1 MTNKKLKL
9 AAMSVALTACVAAQP
24 MAAHAVE
31 GPDSVEDNAAP
42 QAEPAPVEGKTAEGE
57 VEGKEGKEGKQEE
70 FVPPVNEEAKKDD
83 QAPAFGPG
91 TKTDDIII
99 DYKPAEKPEEPGKSG
114 EDGETDGSD
123 GSGETD
129 ETENPDGTYVKGDV
143 IDNSKKDEATGK
155 DGKIGEATKEETP
168 DSSSSTTVVDP
179 DAEVK
184 KGDPVVGKDEDGN
197 PTITTPTETTGT
209 QTTTTTGTGK
219 ADSKTTIPDTEK
231 GDKIDLNKELKNKDG
246 KVEEPTWETKVEDKL
261 GDYTVKEVKD
271 TEGDPN
277 SKTLTLK
284 KTSDSETKEMSAEDV
299 AKLLD
304 VPKDG
309 VEKTTDDEGK
319 TTYILKKE
327 ETSTDENGNTVT
339 RVTYYKITDNTVET
353 TTETTLVLKVE
364 KGTVDV
370 DNKNLNTEIKLPSI
384 TAKNTDETKTDVI
397 EISSEKLGKML
408 DDKNYNKDTGEYVY
422 TETVDGKEYT
432 YKVKKTENTKP
443 LTPAQLADRLGD
455 DFTADD
461 NGVYYK
467 GEKLNFDQME
477 AVRKTLSYTVAVTEV
492 TKNEGQVEGGQ
503 ESIKSA
509 EETAKLEAIKA
520 ALTDAAKKTGINVD
534 SEDFKNQLNTI
545 DPTGK
550 GQLNLS
556 YTDADGNVHTVTL
569 RYDGATVSAPQP
581 GTPDSSKDTETR
593 KDVTDNVITGT
604 AYVTGSNTWTES
616 GSLNG
621 TYVKPGGGELPSL
634 DGWTIASKDPEKGT
648 TTYKKEETVTSPD
661 GTSTKITRTCTI
673 TESSASL
680 SDAEKEEIAWKALQ
694 NKTGKDKATLLQ
706 EGYSID
712 IGSMDF
718 SGIKRVE
725 WTIGTLS
732 ESTKTDTKDLNDK
745 LVIPGGKNWSINEK
759 AGTITVDGETY
770 DKVTKTADGYTCT
783 VEDKNGVKTTY
794 TFTKQAGAPLT
805 PDEIQTALAGQYSVS
820 ADSIRL
826 NADGKTATF
835 TKGDETI
842 TVDYS
847 TLSETLTV
855 RKDVHTSSSV
865 TDIIK
870 DNKDLEEAYDALWKQ
885 IQEIRSKLQP
895 GEELW
900 IGKTKI
906 DSTTKKEDIIKYFTK
921 AISPENMSKDE
932 LIKALQEQERIA
944 KNSTYVANK
953 GSDYEE
959 TKKNY
964 YSGEKT
970 DEFKYFSKAPDGS
983 KIEVYWK
990 STWLLGGYYYYTD
1003 ANGQEVR
1010 VDSNTVHYE
1019 EQRDDIGHLDLAS
1032 GSKLDLLPNE
1042 DGKVDQTDCVLVSKG
1057 LKLEWNYDAG
1067 KLVNGKDNQTVGL
1080 DSKISWDDEGG
1091 EGSGHYEYDRGDSNN
1106 NPDKSAYYKLTGTVA
1121 YDPIKENGNIK
1132 LYQGGFNGRYWV
1144 SAEDQAINA
1153 YLEATGSSKTYRD
1166 LTTKERD
1173 AIVGTYVVKIG
1184 TTDTNSTGESGYQVY
1199 LKTSELTA
1207 YGYMSRDANTCI
1219 NSTYKRQ
1226 NGTWDYVGGYDLMI
1240 SKLTQVSEGKVVGQT
1255 ESTIKTITAPLS
1267 IRSSQDFANRLLEL
1281 NKQTT
1286 THKTG
1291 ESATAY
1297 GENTSGGFNGA
1308 YTQDKSETVEGS
1320 GTGKGHYTTF
1330 TEVLK
1335 KFFTGSG
1342 SKEHDEGKVSYT
1354 YRTTDKVDATPVSK
1368 ETVTT
1373 TDAHVDYNYTSIE
1386 TRTVTVNGEETVIVP
1401 PVTPPVDPDTPDG
1414 PVEDETPDKVVTP
1427 ETPELPAVQ
1436 DATPDDAAPETPVL
1450 PSDAVLPAVQDALP
1464 QTGVNWM
1471 AALGMAFS
1479 GMLLTIAG
1487 AFASLK
1493 YKEKH

>member
-57 VEGKEGKEGKQEE
+57 VEGEEEKQEE
-70 FVPPVNEEAKKDD
+70 FVPPVNDEAKKDD

-99 DYKPAEKPEEPGKSG
+99 DYKPAEKPEEP
-114 EDGETDGSD
+114 
-123 GSGETD
+123 GETD

-197 PTITTPTETTGT
+197 TTITTPTETTGT
-209 QTTTTTGTGK
+209 QTTTTTGTGE
-219 ADSKTTIPDTEK
+219 ADSSTTITDTKK
-231 GDKIDLNKELKNKDG
+231 GEEINLDDELGKD
-246 KVEEPTWETKVEDKL
+246 VRPNWETDKDAKL
-261 GDYTVKEVKD
+261 GDYKVDKVEPAKD
-271 TEGDPN
+271 GN
-277 SKTLTLK
+277 SKELTLK
-284 KTSDSETKEMSAEDV
+284 KTSEPETKEMSAEDV

-304 VPKDG
+304 VPEGG
-309 VEKTTDDEGK
+309 VEKKTDDEGK

-339 RVTYYKITDNTVET
+339 RVTYYKITGNTVET

-370 DNKNLNTEIKLPSI
+370 NNEDLTTEIELPSI

-397 EISSEKLGKML
+397 EISSEKLGEML
-408 DDKNYNKDTGEYVY
+408 QDEYYNNVTGEYVY
-422 TETVDGKEYT
+422 TENVDGKEYT
-432 YKVKKTENTKP
+432 YKVKKTEDSKP
-443 LTPAQLADRLGD
+443 LTNAQLAERLGEG
-455 DFTADD
+455 FTGDD

-467 GEKLNFDQME
+467 GEKLTFDQME
-477 AVRKTLSYTVAVTEV
+477 AVRKTLSYTVEVTEI
-492 TKNEGQVEGGQ
+492 TKTPGQVEGGQ

-520 ALTDAAKKTGINVD
+520 ALTDAARNAGINVETD
-534 SEDFKNQLNTI
+534 DFKNQLNTI

-569 RYDGATVSAPQP
+569 RYNGATVSAPQP

-621 TYVKPGGGELPSL
+621 TYVKPGSGELPSL

-648 TTYKKEETVTSPD
+648 TTYKKEDTVTSPD

-680 SDAEKEEIAWKALQ
+680 SDTEKEEIAWNELQ
-694 NKTGKDKATLLQ
+694 NKTGKDKATLIQ

-725 WTIGTLS
+725 WTIDELS
-732 ESTKTDTKDLNDK
+732 ESTKTDAKDLNDK
-745 LVIPGGKNWSINEK
+745 LVIPGGKNWSIDEK
-759 AGTITVDGETY
+759 AGTITVDGKTY
-770 DKVTKTADGYTCT
+770 DKVTKTNDGYTCT

-805 PDEIQTALAGQYSVS
+805 PEEIQTALAGQYSVS

-870 DNKDLEEAYDALWKQ
+870 DNKDLEKAYDELWKQ
-885 IQEIRSKLQP
+885 IQEIQSKLLP

-900 IGKTKI
+900 IGNLEVTDKTEK
-906 DSTTKKEDIIKYFTK
+906 TDIIKYFTT

-970 DEFKYFSKAPDGS
+970 DGFKSFSKAPDGS

-990 STWLLGGYYYYTD
+990 STWWGGYYYYTD

-1010 VDSNTVHYE
+1010 VHSNTVHYE

-1032 GSKLDLLPNE
+1032 GSKLDLLPDK
-1042 DGKVDQTDCVLVSKG
+1042 DGNVDQTDCVLVSKN
-1057 LKLEWNYDAG
+1057 LEWNYDAG
-1067 KLVNGKDNQTVGL
+1067 NLVNGKGNQPVGL

-1091 EGSGHYEYDRGDSNN
+1091 KGNGHYEYDRGNPNN
-1106 NPDKSAYYKLTGTVA
+1106 CPDKSAYYKLTGTVA

-1132 LYQGGFNGRYWV
+1132 LYQGGFDDYWYWV

-1153 YLEATGSSKTYRD
+1153 YLKATGSNKTAAS
-1166 LTTKERD
+1166 LTKKERD

-1184 TTDTNSTGESGYQVY
+1184 TTGTNSTGESGYQVY

-1207 YGYMSRDANTCI
+1207 YGYMTRDANTCI

-1226 NGTWDYVGGYDLMI
+1226 DGTWGYVGGYDLMI
-1240 SKLTQVSEGKVVGQT
+1240 SKLTQVSEGKDG
-1255 ESTIKTITAPLS
+1255 IHH
-1267 IRSSQDFANRLLEL
+1267 QDHHRPA
-1281 NKQTT
+1281 
-1286 THKTG
+1286 
-1291 ESATAY
+1291 
-1297 GENTSGGFNGA
+1297 
-1308 YTQDKSETVEGS
+1308 
-1320 GTGKGHYTTF
+1320 
-1330 TEVLK
+1330 
-1335 KFFTGSG
+1335 
-1342 SKEHDEGKVSYT
+1342 EH
-1354 YRTTDKVDATPVSK
+1354 P
-1368 ETVTT
+1368 
-1373 TDAHVDYNYTSIE
+1373 
-1386 TRTVTVNGEETVIVP
+1386 
-1401 PVTPPVDPDTPDG
+1401 
-1414 PVEDETPDKVVTP
+1414 
-1427 ETPELPAVQ
+1427 
-1436 DATPDDAAPETPVL
+1436 
-1450 PSDAVLPAVQDALP
+1450 
-1464 QTGVNWM
+1464 
-1471 AALGMAFS
+1471 
-1479 GMLLTIAG
+1479 
-1487 AFASLK
+1487 
-1493 YKEKH
+1493 

>member
-1 MTNKKLKL
+1 M
-9 AAMSVALTACVAAQP
+9 
-24 MAAHAVE
+24 
-31 GPDSVEDNAAP
+31 
-42 QAEPAPVEGKTAEGE
+42 
-57 VEGKEGKEGKQEE
+57 
-70 FVPPVNEEAKKDD
+70 NEEAKSEE

-91 TKTDDIII
+91 TKTDDITI
-99 DYKPAEKPEEPGKSG
+99 DYKPAAKPGEPGKSG
-114 EDGETDGSD
+114 EDGEADGSE

-155 DGKIGEATKEETP
+155 DGKIGTATKEETP

-197 PTITTPTETTGT
+197 TTITTPTETTGT
-209 QTTTTTGTGK
+209 ETTTTTGTGK
-219 ADSKTTIPDTEK
+219 ADSSTTITDTKK
-231 GDKIDLNKELKNKDG
+231 GEEIDLNKELGEVRPDWKTDKDA
-246 KVEEPTWETKVEDKL
+246 TL
-261 GDYTVKEVKD
+261 GDYTVKEVEPSED
-271 TEGDPN
+271 GN
-277 SKTLTLK
+277 SKELTLK
-284 KTSDSETKEMSAEDV
+284 KTSPTEEKEMAAEDI

-304 VPKDG
+304 VPEGG
-309 VEKTTDDEGK
+309 VEKKTDNEGN
-319 TTYILKKE
+319 TTYTLKKE

-339 RVTYYKITDNTVET
+339 RTTYYEITGNSVKTR
-353 TTETTLVLKVE
+353 TETTLVLKVE

-370 DNKNLNTEIKLPSI
+370 DDKDLTTKVELPSI

-397 EISSEKLGKML
+397 EISSEKLGEML
-408 DDKNYNKDTGEYVY
+408 KDEYYNNVTGEYVY
-422 TETVDGKEYT
+422 TENVDGKEYT

-443 LTPAQLADRLGD
+443 LTHAQLADRLGEG
-455 DFTADD
+455 FTGDD

-467 GEKLNFDQME
+467 GEKLNLDQME
-477 AVRKTLSYTVAVTEV
+477 AVRKTLSYTVEVTEV
-492 TKNEGQVEGGQ
+492 TKTPGQVEGGQ

-581 GTPDSSKDTETR
+581 GSSDPSKDTETR

-621 TYVKPGGGELPSL
+621 TYVKPGSGELPSF

-680 SDAEKEEIAWKALQ
+680 SDAEKEEIAWAELLNQHPEYKNKDELKA
-694 NKTGKDKATLLQ
+694 A
-706 EGYSID
+706 GYNINIS
-712 IGSMDF
+712 SMDF

-725 WTIGTLS
+725 WTIDELS
-732 ESTKTDTKDLNDK
+732 ESTKTDAKDLNDK
-745 LVIPGGKNWSINEK
+745 LVIPGGKNWSIDEK
-759 AGTITVDGETY
+759 ARTITVDGKTY
-770 DKVTKTADGYTCT
+770 DNVTKTNDGYTCT

-870 DNKDLEEAYDALWKQ
+870 DNKDLEKAYDELWKQ
-885 IQEIRSKLQP
+885 IQEIQSKLQP

-906 DSTTKKEDIIKYFTK
+906 DSTTQKEDIIKYFTK

-944 KNSTYVANK
+944 KSSTYVANK

-990 STWLLGGYYYYTD
+990 STWWGGYYYYTD
-1003 ANGQEVR
+1003 ATGQEVR
-1010 VDSNTVHYE
+1010 VHSNTVHYE

-1032 GSKLDLLPNE
+1032 GSKLDLLPDK
-1042 DGKVDQTDCVLVSKG
+1042 DGKVDQTDCVLVSKD

-1067 KLVNGKDNQTVGL
+1067 NLVNGKGNQTVGL

-1091 EGSGHYEYDRGDSNN
+1091 EGDGHYEYDRGNRNN

-1121 YDPIKENGNIK
+1121 YDPIKENGSIK
-1132 LYQGGFNGRYWV
+1132 LYQGQWGDYWNPGI
-1144 SAEDQAINA
+1144 SAEDEAINA
-1153 YLEATGSSKTYRD
+1153 YLKATGSSKTYRD
-1166 LTTKERD
+1166 LTTKERN

-1184 TTDTNSTGESGYQVY
+1184 TTGTNSTGESGYQVY
-1199 LKTSELTA
+1199 LKSSELTA
-1207 YGYMSRDANTCI
+1207 YGYMTRDANTCI

-1226 NGTWDYVGGYDLMI
+1226 DGTWGYVGGYDLMI
-1240 SKLTQVSEGKVVGQT
+1240 SELTQVREGKVVGQT

-1267 IRSSQDFANRLLEL
+1267 IRSSQDFAKRLLEL

-1286 THKTG
+1286 TTHKTG
-1291 ESATAY
+1291 EGATSY
-1297 GENTSGGFNGA
+1297 GENTSGDFDGT
-1308 YTQDKSETVEGS
+1308 YTQKKSETVEGS

-1335 KFFTGSG
+1335 KIFSGSG
-1342 SKEHDEGKVSYT
+1342 SKEHDEGSVSYT
-1354 YRTTDKVDATPVSK
+1354 HRTTDKVNTTPVSK

-1386 TRTVTVNGEETVIVP
+1386 TRKVTVSGEETVIV
-1401 PVTPPVDPDTPDG
+1401 PPVDPDTPDG
-1414 PVEDETPDKVVTP
+1414 PVEDETPDEVVTP
-1427 ETPELPAVQ
+1427 ETPELPPVQ
-1436 DATPDDAAPETPVL
+1436 DATPDAPVL

>member
-42 QAEPAPVEGKTAEGE
+42 QAEPVAESSTPAPVAEEGE
-57 VEGKEGKEGKQEE
+57 KQEKVGEQEE
-70 FVPPVNEEAKKDD
+70 FTPPVNEEAKKDD

-114 EDGETDGSD
+114 EDGEADGSE

-197 PTITTPTETTGT
+197 TTITTPTETTGT
-209 QTTTTTGTGK
+209 ETTTTTGTGK
-219 ADSKTTIPDTEK
+219 ADSSTTITDTKKGEEINLDDELGKDVRPDWKT
-231 GDKIDLNKELKNKDG
+231 DKDAKLGGYTVDKVEPAKDG
-246 KVEEPTWETKVEDKL
+246 
-261 GDYTVKEVKD
+261 
-271 TEGDPN
+271 N

-284 KTSDSETKEMSAEDV
+284 KTSEPETKEMSAEDV

-304 VPKDG
+304 VPEDG
-309 VEKTTDDEGK
+309 VEKKTDDEGN
-319 TTYILKKE
+319 TTYTLKKE

-339 RVTYYKITDNTVET
+339 RTTYYEITGTSVKT
-353 TTETTLVLKVE
+353 RTETTLKLKVE

-370 DNKNLNTEIKLPSI
+370 DDKDLTTKVELPSI

-397 EISSEKLGKML
+397 EISSEKLGEML
-408 DDKNYNKDTGEYVY
+408 KDEYYNNVTGEYVY
-422 TETVDGKEYT
+422 TENVDGKEYT

-443 LTPAQLADRLGD
+443 LTHAQLADRLGEG
-455 DFTADD
+455 FTGDD

-467 GEKLNFDQME
+467 GEKLNLDQME
-477 AVRKTLSYTVAVTEV
+477 AVRKTLSYTVEVTEV
-492 TKNEGQVEGGQ
+492 TKTPGQVEGGQ

-581 GTPDSSKDTETR
+581 GSSDPSKDTETR

-621 TYVKPGGGELPSL
+621 TYVKPGSGELPSF

-680 SDAEKEEIAWKALQ
+680 SDTEKEEIAWAELLNQHPEYKNKDELKA
-694 NKTGKDKATLLQ
+694 A
-706 EGYSID
+706 GYNINIS
-712 IGSMDF
+712 SMDF

-725 WTIGTLS
+725 WTIAELS
-732 ESTKTDTKDLNDK
+732 ESTKTDAKDLNDK
-745 LVIPGGKNWSINEK
+745 LVIPGGKNWSIDEN
-759 AGTITVDGETY
+759 AGTITVDGNIY
-770 DKVTKTADGYTCT
+770 RNVTKTDDGYTCT

-805 PDEIQTALAGQYSVS
+805 PEEIQTALAGQYSVS

-835 TKGDETI
+835 TKGNETI

-870 DNKDLEEAYDALWKQ
+870 DNKDLEKAYDELWKQ
-885 IQEIRSKLQP
+885 IQEIQSKLLP

-959 TKKNY
+959 AKKNY

-970 DEFKYFSKAPDGS
+970 DEFKSFSKAPDGS

-990 STWLLGGYYYYTD
+990 STWLWYGYYYYTD

-1010 VDSNTVHYE
+1010 VDNNTVHSE

-1032 GSKLDLLPNE
+1032 GSKLDLLPDK
-1042 DGKVDQTDCVLVSKG
+1042 DGKVDQTDCVLVSKN

-1067 KLVNGKDNQTVGL
+1067 NLVNGKGNQPVGL

-1091 EGSGHYEYDRGDSNN
+1091 KGDGHYEYDRGNSNN
-1106 NPDKSAYYKLTGTVA
+1106 CPDKSAYYKLTGTVA
-1121 YDPIKENGNIK
+1121 YDPIKENGSIK
-1132 LYQGGFNGRYWV
+1132 LYQGGYDGWYWV

-1153 YLEATGSSKTYRD
+1153 YLEATGSSKTAAS
-1166 LTTKERD
+1166 LTKKERD
-1173 AIVGTYVVKIG
+1173 AIVGTYVVQIG
-1184 TTDTNSTGESGYQVY
+1184 TTGTNSTGESGYQVY
-1199 LKTSELTA
+1199 LKSSELTA
-1207 YGYMSRDANTCI
+1207 YGYMTRDANTCI

-1226 NGTWDYVGGYDLMI
+1226 DGTWGYVGGYDLMI
-1240 SKLTQVSEGKVVGQT
+1240 SELTQVREGKVVGQT

-1267 IRSSQDFANRLLEL
+1267 IRSSQDFAKRLLEL

-1286 THKTG
+1286 TTHKTG
-1291 ESATAY
+1291 EGATAY
-1297 GENTSGGFNGA
+1297 GENTSGDFDGT
-1308 YTQDKSETVEGS
+1308 YTQKKSETVEGS

-1335 KFFTGSG
+1335 KIFSGSG
-1342 SKEHDEGKVSYT
+1342 SKEHDEGSVSYT
-1354 YRTTDKVDATPVSK
+1354 HRTTDKVNTTPVSK

-1401 PVTPPVDPDTPDG
+1401 PVTPPET
-1414 PVEDETPDKVVTP
+1414 PVEDETPDEVVTP
-1427 ETPELPAVQ
+1427 ETPELPPVQ
-1436 DATPDDAAPETPVL
+1436 DATPDAPVL

>member
-1 MTNKKLKL
+1 M
-9 AAMSVALTACVAAQP
+9 
-24 MAAHAVE
+24 
-31 GPDSVEDNAAP
+31 
-42 QAEPAPVEGKTAEGE
+42 
-57 VEGKEGKEGKQEE
+57 
-70 FVPPVNEEAKKDD
+70 NEEAKSEE

-91 TKTDDIII
+91 TKTDDITI
-99 DYKPAEKPEEPGKSG
+99 DYKPAAKPEEPG
-114 EDGETDGSD
+114 
-123 GSGETD
+123 ETD
-129 ETENPDGTYVKGDV
+129 EPETPGDTHLKGDV
-143 IDNSKKDEATGK
+143 IDNSKKDEVTGE
-155 DGKIGEATKEETP
+155 DGKIGTATKEETP

-197 PTITTPTETTGT
+197 TTITTPTETTGT
-209 QTTTTTGTGK
+209 ETTTTTGTGK
-219 ADSKTTIPDTEK
+219 ADSSTTITDTKK

-246 KVEEPTWETKVEDKL
+246 EVDKPTWETKTDDKL
-261 GDYTVKEVKD
+261 GDYTVKEVED
-271 TEGDPN
+271 TKGDPN

-284 KTSDSETKEMSAEDV
+284 KTSEPETKKMSAEDV

-304 VPKDG
+304 VPEDG
-309 VEKTTDDEGK
+309 VEKKTDDEGN
-319 TTYILKKE
+319 TTYTLKKE

-339 RVTYYKITDNTVET
+339 RVTYYEITGNSVKTR
-353 TTETTLVLKVE
+353 TETTLVLKVE

-370 DNKNLNTEIKLPSI
+370 DEKDLTTKVELPSI

-397 EISSEKLGKML
+397 EISSEKLGEML
-408 DDKNYNKDTGEYVY
+408 KDEYYNNVTGEYVY

-432 YKVKKTENTKP
+432 YKVKKTEDTNS
-443 LTPAQLADRLGD
+443 LTNDQLANRLGD
-455 DFTADD
+455 GFSVDADGD
-461 NGVYYK
+461 VCYK
-467 GEKLNFDQME
+467 GEKLTFDQMK

-492 TKNEGQVEGGQ
+492 TKTPGQVEGGQ

-581 GTPDSSKDTETR
+581 GSSDPSKDTETR

-621 TYVKPGGGELPSL
+621 TYVKPGSGELPSL

-680 SDAEKEEIAWKALQ
+680 SDTEKEEIAWAELLNQHPEYKNKDELKA
-694 NKTGKDKATLLQ
+694 A
-706 EGYSID
+706 GYNINIS
-712 IGSMDF
+712 SMDF

-725 WTIGTLS
+725 WTIDELS
-732 ESTKTDTKDLNDK
+732 ESTKTDAKDLNDK
-745 LVIPGGKNWSINEK
+745 LVIPGGKNWSIDEK
-759 AGTITVDGETY
+759 AGTITVDGKTY
-770 DKVTKTADGYTCT
+770 DNVTKTNDGYTCT

-805 PDEIQTALAGQYSVS
+805 PEEIQTALAGQYSVS

-870 DNKDLEEAYDALWKQ
+870 DNKDLEKAYDELWKQ

-906 DSTTKKEDIIKYFTK
+906 DSTTQKEDIIKYFTK

-944 KNSTYVANK
+944 KSSTYVANK

-990 STWLLGGYYYYTD
+990 STWWGGYYYYTD
-1003 ANGQEVR
+1003 ATGQEVR
-1010 VDSNTVHYE
+1010 VHSNTVHYE

-1032 GSKLDLLPNE
+1032 GSKLDLLPDK
-1042 DGKVDQTDCVLVSKG
+1042 DGKVDQTDCVLVSKD

-1067 KLVNGKDNQTVGL
+1067 NLVNGKGNQTVGL

-1091 EGSGHYEYDRGDSNN
+1091 EGDGHYEYDRGNRNN

-1121 YDPIKENGNIK
+1121 YDPIKENGSIK
-1132 LYQGGFNGRYWV
+1132 LYQGQWGDYWNPGI
-1144 SAEDQAINA
+1144 SAEDEAINA
-1153 YLEATGSSKTYRD
+1153 YLKATGSSKTYRD
-1166 LTTKERD
+1166 LTTKERN

-1184 TTDTNSTGESGYQVY
+1184 TTGTNSTGESGYQVY

-1226 NGTWDYVGGYDLMI
+1226 DGTWDYVGGYDLMI

-1286 THKTG
+1286 THKTS
-1291 ESATAY
+1291 ESATAS

-1308 YTQDKSETVEGS
+1308 YTQDKNETVTGS

-1335 KFFTGSG
+1335 KLFSG
-1342 SKEHDEGKVSYT
+1342 KSETTYDEGKVSYT
-1354 YRTTDKVDATPVSK
+1354 HRTPDEVITSAVSK
-1368 ETVTT
+1368 TTKTT

-1386 TRTVTVNGEETVIVP
+1386 TRTVAVNGEETVIVP

-1414 PVEDETPDKVVTP
+1414 PVEDETP
-1427 ETPELPAVQ
+1427 ETPELPPVQ

>member
-57 VEGKEGKEGKQEE
+57 VEGEEEKQEE
-70 FVPPVNEEAKKDD
+70 FVPPVNDEAKKDD

-99 DYKPAEKPEEPGKSG
+99 DYKPAEKPDE
-114 EDGETDGSD
+114 
-123 GSGETD
+123 SGETD

-143 IDNSKKDEATGK
+143 IDNSKKDEATGE
-155 DGKIGEATKEETP
+155 DGKIGKATKEETP

-197 PTITTPTETTGT
+197 TTITTPTETTGT
-209 QTTTTTGTGK
+209 QTTTTTGTGEAK
-219 ADSKTTIPDTEK
+219 SETTITDTKKGEEINLDDELGKDVRPDWKT
-231 GDKIDLNKELKNKDG
+231 DKDAKLGGYTVDKVEPAKDG
-246 KVEEPTWETKVEDKL
+246 
-261 GDYTVKEVKD
+261 
-271 TEGDPN
+271 N

-284 KTSDSETKEMSAEDV
+284 KTSEPETKEMSAEDI

-304 VPKDG
+304 VPEGG
-309 VEKTTDDEGK
+309 VEKKEELDEEGNPK
-319 TTYILKKE
+319 TTYTLKKE
-327 ETSTDENGNTVT
+327 EISTDENGNTVT
-339 RVTYYKITDNTVET
+339 RVTYYKITGNTVET

-370 DNKNLNTEIKLPSI
+370 DDKDLTTEIKLPSI

-397 EISSEKLGKML
+397 EISSEKLGEML
-408 DDKNYNKDTGEYVY
+408 KDEYYNNVTGEYVY

-432 YKVKKTENTKP
+432 YKVKKTEDTNS
-443 LTPAQLADRLGD
+443 LTNDQLANRLGD
-455 DFTADD
+455 GFSVDADGD
-461 NGVYYK
+461 VCYK
-467 GEKLNFDQME
+467 GEKLTFDQMK
-477 AVRKTLSYTVAVTEV
+477 AVRKTLSYTVAVTEI
-492 TKNEGQVEGGQ
+492 TKNEGQVEGG
-503 ESIKSA
+503 EGSIKSA

-520 ALTDAAKKTGINVD
+520 ALTDAARNAGINVETD
-534 SEDFKNQLNTI
+534 DFKNQLNTI

-581 GTPDSSKDTETR
+581 GTPDSSKGTETR

-604 AYVTGSNTWTES
+604 AYVNGSNTWTES

-621 TYVKPGGGELPSL
+621 TYVKPGSGELPSL

-648 TTYKKEETVTSPD
+648 TTYKKEDTVTSPD

-680 SDAEKEEIAWKALQ
+680 SDTEKEEIAWNELQ
-694 NKTGKDKATLLQ
+694 NKTGKDKATLIQ

-725 WTIGTLS
+725 WTIDELS
-732 ESTKTDTKDLNDK
+732 ESTKTDAKDLNDK
-745 LVIPGGKNWSINEK
+745 LVIPGGKNWSIDEK
-759 AGTITVDGETY
+759 ARTITVDGKTY
-770 DKVTKTADGYTCT
+770 DKVTKTNDGYTCT

-805 PDEIQTALAGQYSVS
+805 PEEIQTALAGQYSVS

-835 TKGDETI
+835 TKGNETI

-870 DNKDLEEAYDALWKQ
+870 DNKDLEKAYDALWEQ
-885 IQEIRSKLQP
+885 IQEIQSKLQP

-900 IGKTKI
+900 IGNLEVTDKTKK
-906 DSTTKKEDIIKYFTK
+906 TDIIKYFTT
-921 AISPENMSKDE
+921 AISPENMSRDE

-990 STWLLGGYYYYTD
+990 STWWGGYYYYTD

-1010 VDSNTVHYE
+1010 VHSNTVHYE

-1032 GSKLDLLPNE
+1032 GSKLDLLP
-1042 DGKVDQTDCVLVSKG
+1042 DKDDKVDQTDCVLVSKN

-1067 KLVNGKDNQTVGL
+1067 NLVNGKDNQPVGL

-1091 EGSGHYEYDRGDSNN
+1091 EGDGHYEYDRGNPNN
-1106 NPDKSAYYKLTGTVA
+1106 CPDKSAYYKLTGTVA
-1121 YDPIKENGNIK
+1121 YDPIKENGSIK
-1132 LYQGGFNGRYWV
+1132 LYQGGYDGWHWV
-1144 SAEDQAINA
+1144 RAEDQAINA
-1153 YLEATGSSKTYRD
+1153 YLKATGSNKTAANLSK
-1166 LTTKERD
+1166 KERD

-1184 TTDTNSTGESGYQVY
+1184 TTGTNSTGESGYQVY

-1207 YGYMSRDANTCI
+1207 YGYMTRDANTCI

-1226 NGTWDYVGGYDLMI
+1226 DGTWGYVGGYDLMI

-1286 THKTG
+1286 THKTS

-1308 YTQDKSETVEGS
+1308 YTQDKSETVTGS

-1335 KFFTGSG
+1335 KLFSGKGETSYDTGSI
-1342 SKEHDEGKVSYT
+1342 SYT
-1354 YRTTDKVDATPVSK
+1354 YRTTENVDTTALSK
-1368 ETVTT
+1368 ETKNTTTAKATYNFTTVARKNFTVTT
-1373 TDAHVDYNYTSIE
+1373 PADP
-1386 TRTVTVNGEETVIVP
+1386 EEP
-1401 PVTPPVDPDTPDG
+1401 TPPQEEE
-1414 PVEDETPDKVVTP
+1414 VETP
-1427 ETPELPAVQ
+1427 ETPETPQTPELPPVQ
-1436 DATPDDAAPETPVL
+1436 DATPDDDAPETPVL

>member
-1 MTNKKLKL
+1 M
-9 AAMSVALTACVAAQP
+9 
-24 MAAHAVE
+24 
-31 GPDSVEDNAAP
+31 
-42 QAEPAPVEGKTAEGE
+42 
-57 VEGKEGKEGKQEE
+57 
-70 FVPPVNEEAKKDD
+70 NEEAKSEE

-91 TKTDDIII
+91 TKTDDITI
-99 DYKPAEKPEEPGKSG
+99 DYKPAEKPEQPGKSG
-114 EDGETDGSD
+114 EDGEADGSE

-197 PTITTPTETTGT
+197 TTITTPTETTGT
-209 QTTTTTGTGK
+209 ETTTTTGTGK
-219 ADSKTTIPDTEK
+219 ADSSTTITDTKKGEEINLDDELGKDVRPDWKT
-231 GDKIDLNKELKNKDG
+231 DKDAKLGGYTVDKVEPAKDG
-246 KVEEPTWETKVEDKL
+246 
-261 GDYTVKEVKD
+261 
-271 TEGDPN
+271 N

-284 KTSDSETKEMSAEDV
+284 KTSPTEEKEMAAEDI

-304 VPKDG
+304 VPEDG
-309 VEKTTDDEGK
+309 VEKKTDDEGN
-319 TTYILKKE
+319 TTYTLKKE

-339 RVTYYKITDNTVET
+339 RTTYYEITGNTVKT
-353 TTETTLVLKVE
+353 TTETTLKLKVE
-364 KGTVDV
+364 KGTETKKDQ
-370 DNKNLNTEIKLPSI
+370 DLSTEAELPDSI
-384 TAKNTDETKTDVI
+384 TVKNGKSELKVSKDILEKALDNGGTYTDT
-397 EISSEKLGKML
+397 
-408 DDKNYNKDTGEYVY
+408 DKNITY
-422 TETVDGKEYT
+422 TVTKKE
-432 YKVKKTENTKP
+432 ESSTK
-443 LTPAQLADRLGD
+443 LSNEQLAKRLGD
-455 DFTADD
+455 GFTYNAADD
-461 NGVYYK
+461 SISYK
-467 GEKLNFDQME
+467 GEKLTISQND
-477 AVRKTLSYTVAVTEV
+477 VYRKLLSYDVTVTE
-492 TKNEGQVEGGQ
+492 TIKNEGQVEGGQ
-503 ESIKSA
+503 ASIDKA
-509 EETAKLEAIKA
+509 NNDAKLEAIKA

-581 GTPDSSKDTETR
+581 GSSDPSKDTETR
-593 KDVTDNVITGT
+593 EDIKDYTVTGT

-621 TYVKPGGGELPSL
+621 TYVKPGSGELPSL
-634 DGWTIASKDPEKGT
+634 EGWTFDGIDTEKGT

-680 SDAEKEEIAWKALQ
+680 SDAEKEEIAWKELQ

-725 WTIGTLS
+725 WTIDTLS

-745 LVIPGGKNWSINEK
+745 LVIPGGKNWSIDEN
-759 AGTITVDGETY
+759 AGTITVDGNIY
-770 DKVTKTADGYTCT
+770 RNVTKTDDGYTCT

-794 TFTKQAGAPLT
+794 TFTKKAGAPLT
-805 PDEIQTALAGQYSVS
+805 PEEIQTALAGQYSVS

-865 TDIIK
+865 TGIIK
-870 DNKDLEEAYDALWKQ
+870 DDKDLEKAYDELWKQ
-885 IQEIRSKLQP
+885 IQEIQSKLQP
-895 GEELW
+895 GEELR
-900 IGKTKI
+900 IGETKI

-921 AISPENMSKDE
+921 AISPDNMSKDE

-970 DEFKYFSKAPDGS
+970 GEFKYFSKAPDGS

-990 STWLLGGYYYYTD
+990 STWGWNGYYYYTD
-1003 ANGQEVR
+1003 ANGHEVR
-1010 VDSNTVHYE
+1010 VDSNTVHSE

-1032 GSKLDLLPNE
+1032 GSKLDLLPDK
-1042 DGKVDQTDCVLVSKG
+1042 DGKVDQTDCVLVSKN

-1067 KLVNGKDNQTVGL
+1067 NLVNGKDNQTVGL

-1091 EGSGHYEYDRGDSNN
+1091 EGSGHYEYDRGNRNN

-1121 YDPIKENGNIK
+1121 YDPIKENGSIK
-1132 LYQGGFNGRYWV
+1132 LYQGGYDGWHWV

-1153 YLEATGSSKTYRD
+1153 YLKATGSSKTAAS
-1166 LTTKERD
+1166 LTKKERN

-1207 YGYMSRDANTCI
+1207 YGYMTRDANTCI

-1226 NGTWDYVGGYDLMI
+1226 TNSWDYVGGYDLMI
-1240 SKLTQVSEGKVVGQT
+1240 SKLTQVREGKVVGQT

-1267 IRSSQDFANRLLEL
+1267 IRSSQDFAKRLLEL

-1286 THKTG
+1286 TTHKTG
-1291 ESATAY
+1291 EGATAY
-1297 GENTSGGFNGA
+1297 GENTSGGFDGT
-1308 YTQDKSETVEGS
+1308 YTQKKSETVEGS

-1335 KFFTGSG
+1335 KIFSGSG
-1342 SKEHDEGKVSYT
+1342 SKEHDEGSVSYT
-1354 YRTTDKVDATPVSK
+1354 HRTTDKVNTTPVSK

-1373 TDAHVDYNYTSIE
+1373 TDAHVNYNYTSIE
-1386 TRTVTVNGEETVIVP
+1386 TRKVTVSGEETVIV
-1401 PVTPPVDPDTPDG
+1401 PPVDPDTPDG
-1414 PVEDETPDKVVTP
+1414 PVEDETPDEVVTP
-1427 ETPELPAVQ
+1427 ETPELPPVQ
-1436 DATPDDAAPETPVL
+1436 DATPDAPVL
-1450 PSDAVLPAVQDALP
+1450 PSDAVLPAVQDATALP

-1479 GMLLTIAG
+1479 GMLLMVVG
-1487 AFASLK
+1487 AFTSLK

>member
-42 QAEPAPVEGKTAEGE
+42 QAEPVAESSTPAPVAEEGE
-57 VEGKEGKEGKQEE
+57 KQEKVGEQEE
-70 FVPPVNEEAKKDD
+70 FTPPRVNEEAKSEE

-91 TKTDDIII
+91 TKTDDITI
-99 DYKPAEKPEEPGKSG
+99 DYKPAAKPEEPG
-114 EDGETDGSD
+114 
-123 GSGETD
+123 ETD
-129 ETENPDGTYVKGDV
+129 EPETPGDTHLKGDV
-143 IDNSKKDEATGK
+143 IDNSKKNEATGK
-155 DGKIGEATKEETP
+155 DGKIGTATKEETP

-197 PTITTPTETTGT
+197 TTITTPTETTGT
-209 QTTTTTGTGK
+209 ETTTTTGTGK
-219 ADSKTTIPDTEK
+219 ADSSTTITDTKK
-231 GDKIDLNKELKNKDG
+231 GEGIDLNKELGEVRPDWKTDKDA
-246 KVEEPTWETKVEDKL
+246 KL
-261 GDYTVKEVKD
+261 GDYTVDKVE
-271 TEGDPN
+271 N
-277 SKTLTLK
+277 SKDGNSKELTLK
-284 KTSDSETKEMSAEDV
+284 KTSEPETKEMSAEDV

-304 VPKDG
+304 VPEGG
-309 VEKTTDDEGK
+309 VEKKEELDEEGNPK

-339 RVTYYKITDNTVET
+339 RTTYYEITGNTVKT
-353 TTETTLVLKVE
+353 TTETTLKLKVE
-364 KGTVDV
+364 KGTETKKDQ
-370 DNKNLNTEIKLPSI
+370 DLSTEAELPDSI
-384 TAKNTDETKTDVI
+384 TVKNGKSELKVSKDILEKALDNGGTYTDT
-397 EISSEKLGKML
+397 
-408 DDKNYNKDTGEYVY
+408 DKNITY
-422 TETVDGKEYT
+422 TVTKKE
-432 YKVKKTENTKP
+432 ESSTK
-443 LTPAQLADRLGD
+443 LSNEQLAKRLGD
-455 DFTADD
+455 GFTYNAADD
-461 NGVYYK
+461 SISYK
-467 GEKLNFDQME
+467 GEKLTISQND
-477 AVRKTLSYTVAVTEV
+477 VYRKLLSYDVTVTE
-492 TKNEGQVEGGQ
+492 TIKNEGQVEGGQ
-503 ESIKSA
+503 ASIDKA
-509 EETAKLEAIKA
+509 NNDAKLEAIKA

-581 GTPDSSKDTETR
+581 GSSDPSKDTETR
-593 KDVTDNVITGT
+593 EDIKDYTVTGT

-621 TYVKPGGGELPSL
+621 TYVKPGSGELPSL
-634 DGWTIASKDPEKGT
+634 EGWTFDGIDTEKGT

-680 SDAEKEEIAWKALQ
+680 SDAEKEEIAWKELQ

-725 WTIGTLS
+725 WTIDTLS

-745 LVIPGGKNWSINEK
+745 LVIPGGKNWSIDEN
-759 AGTITVDGETY
+759 AGTITVDGNIY
-770 DKVTKTADGYTCT
+770 RNVTKTDDGYTCT

-794 TFTKQAGAPLT
+794 TFTKKAGAPLT
-805 PDEIQTALAGQYSVS
+805 PEEIQTALAGQYSVS

-865 TDIIK
+865 TGIIK
-870 DNKDLEEAYDALWKQ
+870 DDKDLEKAYDELWKQ
-885 IQEIRSKLQP
+885 IQEIQSKLQP
-895 GEELW
+895 GEELR
-900 IGKTKI
+900 IGETKI

-921 AISPENMSKDE
+921 AISPDNMSKDE

-970 DEFKYFSKAPDGS
+970 GEFKYFSKAPDGS

-990 STWLLGGYYYYTD
+990 STWGWNGYYYYTD
-1003 ANGQEVR
+1003 ANGHEVR
-1010 VDSNTVHYE
+1010 VDSNTVHSE

-1032 GSKLDLLPNE
+1032 GSKLDLLPDK
-1042 DGKVDQTDCVLVSKG
+1042 DGKVDQTDCVLVSKN

-1067 KLVNGKDNQTVGL
+1067 NLVNGKDNQTVGL

-1091 EGSGHYEYDRGDSNN
+1091 EGSGHYEYDRGNRNN

-1121 YDPIKENGNIK
+1121 YDPIKENGSIK
-1132 LYQGGFNGRYWV
+1132 LYQGQWGDYWNPGI
-1144 SAEDQAINA
+1144 SAEDEAINA
-1153 YLEATGSSKTYRD
+1153 YLKATGSSKTYRD
-1166 LTTKERD
+1166 LTTKERN

-1184 TTDTNSTGESGYQVY
+1184 TTGTNSTGESGYQVY
-1199 LKTSELTA
+1199 LKSSELTA
-1207 YGYMSRDANTCI
+1207 YGYMTRDANTCI

-1226 NGTWDYVGGYDLMI
+1226 DGTWGYVGGYDLMI
-1240 SKLTQVSEGKVVGQT
+1240 SELTQVREGKVVGQT

-1267 IRSSQDFANRLLEL
+1267 IRSSQDFAKRLLEL

-1286 THKTG
+1286 TTHKTG
-1291 ESATAY
+1291 EGATAY
-1297 GENTSGGFNGA
+1297 GENTSGDFDGT
-1308 YTQDKSETVEGS
+1308 YTQKKSETVEAS
-1320 GTGKGHYTTF
+1320 GTGSGHYTTF

-1335 KFFTGSG
+1335 KIFSGSG
-1342 SKEHDEGKVSYT
+1342 SKEHDEGSVSYT
-1354 YRTTDKVDATPVSK
+1354 HRTTDKVNTTPVSK

-1373 TDAHVDYNYTSIE
+1373 TAAHVDYNYTSIE

-1414 PVEDETPDKVVTP
+1414 PVEDETPDEVVTP
-1427 ETPELPAVQ
+1427 ETPELPPVQ
-1436 DATPDDAAPETPVL
+1436 DATPDAPVL

>member
-1 MTNKKLKL
+1 M
-9 AAMSVALTACVAAQP
+9 
-24 MAAHAVE
+24 
-31 GPDSVEDNAAP
+31 
-42 QAEPAPVEGKTAEGE
+42 
-57 VEGKEGKEGKQEE
+57 
-70 FVPPVNEEAKKDD
+70 NEEAKSEE

-91 TKTDDIII
+91 TKTDDITI
-99 DYKPAEKPEEPGKSG
+99 DYKPAAKPEEPG
-114 EDGETDGSD
+114 
-123 GSGETD
+123 ETD
-129 ETENPDGTYVKGDV
+129 EPETPGDTHLKGDV
-143 IDNSKKDEATGK
+143 IDNSKKNEATGK
-155 DGKIGEATKEETP
+155 DGKIGTATKEETP

-197 PTITTPTETTGT
+197 TTITTPTETTGT
-209 QTTTTTGTGK
+209 ETTTTTGTGK
-219 ADSKTTIPDTEK
+219 ADSSTTITDTKKGEEINLDDELGQDVRPDWKT
-231 GDKIDLNKELKNKDG
+231 NKDAKLG
-246 KVEEPTWETKVEDKL
+246 GYTVDKVEPA
-261 GDYTVKEVKD
+261 KD
-271 TEGDPN
+271 GN

-284 KTSDSETKEMSAEDV
+284 KTSEPETKEMSAEDV

-304 VPKDG
+304 VPEGG
-309 VEKTTDDEGK
+309 VEKKEELDEEGNPK
-319 TTYILKKE
+319 TTYTLKKE
-327 ETSTDENGNTVT
+327 EISTDENGNTVT
-339 RVTYYKITDNTVET
+339 RVTYYKITGNTVKT
-353 TTETTLVLKVE
+353 TTETTLKLKVE
-364 KGTVDV
+364 KGTETKKDQ
-370 DNKNLNTEIKLPSI
+370 DLSTEAELPDSI
-384 TAKNTDETKTDVI
+384 TVKNGKSELKVSKDILEKALDNGGTYTDT
-397 EISSEKLGKML
+397 
-408 DDKNYNKDTGEYVY
+408 DKNITY
-422 TETVDGKEYT
+422 TVTKKE
-432 YKVKKTENTKP
+432 ESSTK
-443 LTPAQLADRLGD
+443 LSNEQLAKRLGD
-455 DFTADD
+455 GFTYNAADD
-461 NGVYYK
+461 SISYK
-467 GEKLNFDQME
+467 GEKLTISQND
-477 AVRKTLSYTVAVTEV
+477 VYRKLLSYDVTVTE
-492 TKNEGQVEGGQ
+492 TIKNEGQVEGGQ
-503 ESIKSA
+503 ASIDKA
-509 EETAKLEAIKA
+509 NNDAKLEAIKA

-569 RYDGATVSAPQP
+569 CYDGATVSAPEP
-581 GTPDSSKDTETR
+581 GSSDPSKNTETR
-593 KDVTDNVITGT
+593 EDIKDYTVTGT

-621 TYVKPGGGELPSL
+621 TYVKPGSGELPSL
-634 DGWTIASKDPEKGT
+634 EGWTFDGIDTEKGT

-680 SDAEKEEIAWKALQ
+680 SDAEKEEIAWKELQ

-725 WTIGTLS
+725 WTIDTLS

-745 LVIPGGKNWSINEK
+745 LVIPGGKNWSIDEN
-759 AGTITVDGETY
+759 AGTITVDGNIY
-770 DKVTKTADGYTCT
+770 RNVTKTDDGYTCT

-794 TFTKQAGAPLT
+794 TFTKKAGAPPT
-805 PDEIQTALAGQYSVS
+805 PEEIQTALAGQYSVS

-865 TDIIK
+865 TGIIK
-870 DNKDLEEAYDALWKQ
+870 DDKDLEKAYDELWKQ
-885 IQEIRSKLQP
+885 IQEIQSKLQP
-895 GEELW
+895 GEELR
-900 IGKTKI
+900 IGETKI

-921 AISPENMSKDE
+921 AISPDNMSKDE

-964 YSGEKT
+964 YSGEKPG
-970 DEFKYFSKAPDGS
+970 EFKYFSKAPDGS

-990 STWLLGGYYYYTD
+990 STWGWNGYYYYTD
-1003 ANGQEVR
+1003 ANGHEVR
-1010 VDSNTVHYE
+1010 VDSNTVHSE

-1032 GSKLDLLPNE
+1032 GSKLDLLPDK
-1042 DGKVDQTDCVLVSKG
+1042 DGKVDQTDCVLVSKN

-1067 KLVNGKDNQTVGL
+1067 NLVNGKDNQTVGL

-1091 EGSGHYEYDRGDSNN
+1091 EGSGHYEYDRGNRNN

-1121 YDPIKENGNIK
+1121 YDPIKENGSIK
-1132 LYQGGFNGRYWV
+1132 LYQGQWGDYWNPGI
-1144 SAEDQAINA
+1144 SAEDEAINA
-1153 YLEATGSSKTYRD
+1153 YLKATGSSKTYRD
-1166 LTTKERD
+1166 LTTKERN

-1184 TTDTNSTGESGYQVY
+1184 TTGTNSTGESGYQVY
-1199 LKTSELTA
+1199 LKSSELTA

-1226 NGTWDYVGGYDLMI
+1226 DGTWGYVGGYDLMI
-1240 SKLTQVSEGKVVGQT
+1240 SELTQVREGKVVGQT

-1267 IRSSQDFANRLLEL
+1267 IRSSQDFAKRLLEL

-1286 THKTG
+1286 TTHKTG
-1291 ESATAY
+1291 EGATAY
-1297 GENTSGGFNGA
+1297 GENTSGDFDGT
-1308 YTQDKSETVEGS
+1308 YTQKKSETVEGS
-1320 GTGKGHYTTF
+1320 GTGSGHYTTF

-1335 KFFTGSG
+1335 KIFSGSG
-1342 SKEHDEGKVSYT
+1342 SKEHDEGSVSYT
-1354 YRTTDKVDATPVSK
+1354 HRTTDKVNTTPVSK

-1373 TDAHVDYNYTSIE
+1373 TDAHVGYNYTSIE
-1386 TRTVTVNGEETVIVP
+1386 TRKVTVNGEETVIVP
-1401 PVTPPVDPDTPDG
+1401 PVTPPET
-1414 PVEDETPDKVVTP
+1414 PVEDETPDEVVTP
-1427 ETPELPAVQ
+1427 ETPELPPVQ
-1436 DATPDDAAPETPVL
+1436 DVTPDDAAPETPDL
-1450 PSDAVLPAVQDALP
+1450 PSDVVLPAVQDALP

>member
-1 MTNKKLKL
+1 MTNKNLKL

-57 VEGKEGKEGKQEE
+57 VEGEEEKQEE
-70 FVPPVNEEAKKDD
+70 FVPPENDEAKKDD

-91 TKTDDIII
+91 TKTDDITI
-99 DYKPAEKPEEPGKSG
+99 DYKPAEKPEEP
-114 EDGETDGSD
+114 
-123 GSGETD
+123 GETD

-143 IDNSKKDEATGK
+143 IDNNKKNEETGK

-197 PTITTPTETTGT
+197 TTITTPTETTGT
-209 QTTTTTGTGK
+209 ETTTTTGTGK
-219 ADSKTTIPDTEK
+219 ADSSTTITDTKKGEEINLDDELGKDVRPDWKT
-231 GDKIDLNKELKNKDG
+231 DKDAKLGGYTVDKVEPAKDG
-246 KVEEPTWETKVEDKL
+246 
-261 GDYTVKEVKD
+261 
-271 TEGDPN
+271 N

-284 KTSDSETKEMSAEDV
+284 KTSPTEEKEMAAEDI

-304 VPKDG
+304 VPEGG
-309 VEKTTDDEGK
+309 VEKKEELDEEGNPK
-319 TTYILKKE
+319 TTYTLKKE
-327 ETSTDENGNTVT
+327 EISTDENGNTVT
-339 RVTYYKITDNTVET
+339 RVTYYKITGNTVET

-370 DNKNLNTEIKLPSI
+370 DDKDLTTEIKLPSI

-397 EISSEKLGKML
+397 EISSEKLGEML
-408 DDKNYNKDTGEYVY
+408 KDEYYNNVTGEYVY

-432 YKVKKTENTKP
+432 YKVKKTEDTNS
-443 LTPAQLADRLGD
+443 LTNDQLANRLGD
-455 DFTADD
+455 GFSVDADGD
-461 NGVYYK
+461 VCYK
-467 GEKLNFDQME
+467 GEKLTFDQMK
-477 AVRKTLSYTVAVTEV
+477 AVRKTLSYTVAVTEI
-492 TKNEGQVEGGQ
+492 TKNEGQVEGG
-503 ESIKSA
+503 EGSIKSA
-509 EETAKLEAIKA
+509 EEAAKLEAIKA
-520 ALTDAAKKTGINVD
+520 ALTDAARNAGINVETD
-534 SEDFKNQLNTI
+534 DFKNQLNTI

-581 GTPDSSKDTETR
+581 GSSDPRKDTETR

-621 TYVKPGGGELPSL
+621 TYVKPGSGELPSL
-634 DGWTIASKDPEKGT
+634 EGWTFDGIDTEKGT
-648 TTYKKEETVTSPD
+648 TIYKKEDTVTLSD
-661 GTSTKITRTCTI
+661 GTITKITRTCTI

-680 SDAEKEEIAWKALQ
+680 SDTEKEEIAWAELLNQHPEYKNKDELKA
-694 NKTGKDKATLLQ
+694 A
-706 EGYSID
+706 GYNINIS
-712 IGSMDF
+712 SMDF

-725 WTIGTLS
+725 WTIAELS
-732 ESTKTDTKDLNDK
+732 ESTKTDAKDLNDK
-745 LVIPGGKNWSINEK
+745 LVIPGGKNWSIDEK
-759 AGTITVDGETY
+759 ARTITVDGKTY
-770 DKVTKTADGYTCT
+770 DKVTKTNDGYTCT

-805 PDEIQTALAGQYSVS
+805 PEEIQTALAGQYSVP

-870 DNKDLEEAYDALWKQ
+870 DNKDLEKAYDELWKQ
-885 IQEIRSKLQP
+885 IQEIQSKLLP

-900 IGKTKI
+900 IGNLEVTDKTEK
-906 DSTTKKEDIIKYFTK
+906 TDIIKYFTT

-944 KNSTYVANK
+944 KSSTYVANK

-970 DEFKYFSKAPDGS
+970 DEFKSFSKAPDGS

-990 STWLLGGYYYYTD
+990 STWWGGYYYYTD

-1010 VDSNTVHYE
+1010 VHSNTVHYE

-1032 GSKLDLLPNE
+1032 GSKLDLLP
-1042 DGKVDQTDCVLVSKG
+1042 DKDDKVDQTDCVLVSKN

-1067 KLVNGKDNQTVGL
+1067 NLVNGKGNQPVGL

-1091 EGSGHYEYDRGDSNN
+1091 EGDGHYEYDRGNPNN
-1106 NPDKSAYYKLTGTVA
+1106 CPDKSAYYKLTGTVA

-1132 LYQGGFNGRYWV
+1132 LYQGQRGDYWTPGI

-1153 YLEATGSSKTYRD
+1153 YLEATGSNKTAAS
-1166 LTTKERD
+1166 LTKKERD

-1184 TTDTNSTGESGYQVY
+1184 TTGTNSTGESGYQVY

-1207 YGYMSRDANTCI
+1207 YGYMTRDANTCI

-1226 NGTWDYVGGYDLMI
+1226 DGTWGYVGGYDLMI

-1286 THKTG
+1286 THKTS

-1297 GENTSGGFNGA
+1297 GENTSGGFDGA
-1308 YTQDKSETVEGS
+1308 YTQDKSETVTGS

-1335 KFFTGSG
+1335 KLFTGSG

-1354 YRTTDKVDATPVSK
+1354 YRTTDKVDTTPVSK

-1386 TRTVTVNGEETVIVP
+1386 TRKVTVSGEETVIV
-1401 PVTPPVDPDTPDG
+1401 PPVDPDTPDG
-1414 PVEDETPDKVVTP
+1414 PVEDETPDEVVTP

-1436 DATPDDAAPETPVL
+1436 DAAPDEVVL
-1450 PSDAVLPAVQDALP
+1450 PAEPELPAVQDATALP

-1479 GMLLTIAG
+1479 GMVLTIAG

>member
-57 VEGKEGKEGKQEE
+57 VEGEEEKQEE
-70 FVPPVNEEAKKDD
+70 FVPPVNEEAKSEE

-99 DYKPAEKPEEPGKSG
+99 DYKPAAKPEEPGESG
-114 EDGETDGSD
+114 KDGETDGSE

-197 PTITTPTETTGT
+197 TTITTPTETTGT
-209 QTTTTTGTGK
+209 ETTTTTGTGK
-219 ADSKTTIPDTEK
+219 ADSSTTITDTKKGEEINLDDELGKDVRPDWKT
-231 GDKIDLNKELKNKDG
+231 DKDA
-246 KVEEPTWETKVEDKL
+246 KL
-261 GDYTVKEVKD
+261 GDYTVDKVEPAED
-271 TEGDPN
+271 GN
-277 SKTLTLK
+277 SKELTLK
-284 KTSDSETKEMSAEDV
+284 KTSPTEEKEMAAEDI

-304 VPKDG
+304 VPEGG
-309 VEKTTDDEGK
+309 VEKKTDDEGN
-319 TTYILKKE
+319 TTYTLKKE

-339 RVTYYKITDNTVET
+339 RTTYYEITGNSVKT
-353 TTETTLVLKVE
+353 TTETTLKLKVE

-370 DNKNLNTEIKLPSI
+370 DDKDLTTKVELPSI

-397 EISSEKLGKML
+397 EISSEKLGEML
-408 DDKNYNKDTGEYVY
+408 KDEYYNNDTGEYVY
-422 TETVDGKEYT
+422 TENVDGKEYT

-443 LTPAQLADRLGD
+443 LTNAQLADRLGEG
-455 DFTADD
+455 FTGDD

-467 GEKLNFDQME
+467 GEKLNLDQME
-477 AVRKTLSYTVAVTEV
+477 AVRKTLSYTVEVTEV
-492 TKNEGQVEGGQ
+492 TKTPGQVEGGQ

-569 RYDGATVSAPQP
+569 RYNGATVSTDP

-621 TYVKPGGGELPSL
+621 TYVKPGSGELPSL

-680 SDAEKEEIAWKALQ
+680 TDAEKEEIAWKELQ
-694 NKTGKDKATLLQ
+694 NKSGKDKATLLQ

-725 WTIGTLS
+725 WTIDELS
-732 ESTKTDTKDLNDK
+732 ESTKTDAKDLNDK
-745 LVIPGGKNWSINEK
+745 LVIPGGKNWSIDEK
-759 AGTITVDGETY
+759 ARTITVDGKTY
-770 DKVTKTADGYTCT
+770 DNVTKTNDGYTCT

-865 TDIIK
+865 TGIIK
-870 DNKDLEEAYDALWKQ
+870 DDKDLEKAYDELWKQ
-885 IQEIRSKLQP
+885 IQEIQSKLQP
-895 GEELW
+895 GEELR
-900 IGKTKI
+900 IGETKI

-921 AISPENMSKDE
+921 AISPDNMSKDE

-970 DEFKYFSKAPDGS
+970 GEFKYFSKAPDGS

-990 STWLLGGYYYYTD
+990 STWGWNGYYYYTD
-1003 ANGQEVR
+1003 ANGHEVR
-1010 VDSNTVHYE
+1010 VDSNTVHSE
-1019 EQRDDIGHLDLAS
+1019 EQRDDIKHLDLAS
-1032 GSKLDLLPNE
+1032 GSKLDLLPDK
-1042 DGKVDQTDCVLVSKG
+1042 DGKVDQTDCVLVSKD

-1091 EGSGHYEYDRGDSNN
+1091 EGSGHYEYDRGNRNN

-1121 YDPIKENGNIK
+1121 YDPIKENGSIK
-1132 LYQGGFNGRYWV
+1132 LYQGGYDGWYWV

-1153 YLEATGSSKTYRD
+1153 YLEATGSSKTAAS
-1166 LTTKERD
+1166 LTKKERD
-1173 AIVGTYVVKIG
+1173 AIVGTYVVQIG
-1184 TTDTNSTGESGYQVY
+1184 TTGTNSTGESGYQVY
-1199 LKTSELTA
+1199 LKSSELTA
-1207 YGYMSRDANTCI
+1207 YGYMTRDANTCI

-1226 NGTWDYVGGYDLMI
+1226 DGTWGYVGGYDLMI
-1240 SKLTQVSEGKVVGQT
+1240 SELTQVREGKVVGQT

-1267 IRSSQDFANRLLEL
+1267 IRSSQDFAKRLLEL

-1286 THKTG
+1286 TTHKTG
-1291 ESATAY
+1291 EGATAY
-1297 GENTSGGFNGA
+1297 GENTSGDFDGT
-1308 YTQDKSETVEGS
+1308 YTQKKSETVEGS

-1335 KFFTGSG
+1335 KIFSGSG

-1354 YRTTDKVDATPVSK
+1354 YRTTDKVNTTPVSK

-1373 TDAHVDYNYTSIE
+1373 TDAHVGYNYTSIE
-1386 TRTVTVNGEETVIVP
+1386 TRKVTVNGEETVIVP

-1414 PVEDETPDKVVTP
+1414 PVEDETPDEVVTP

-1436 DATPDDAAPETPVL
+1436 DAAPDEVVL
-1450 PSDAVLPAVQDALP
+1450 PAEPELPAVQDATALP

-1479 GMLLTIAG
+1479 GMLLMVVG
-1487 AFASLK
+1487 AFTSLK

>member
-42 QAEPAPVEGKTAEGE
+42 QAEPVAESPTPAPVAEEGE
-57 VEGKEGKEGKQEE
+57 KQEEAGEQEE
-70 FVPPVNEEAKKDD
+70 FVPPVNDEAKKDD

-91 TKTDDIII
+91 TKTDDITI
-99 DYKPAEKPEEPGKSG
+99 DYKPAEKPEEP
-114 EDGETDGSD
+114 
-123 GSGETD
+123 GETD

-197 PTITTPTETTGT
+197 TTITTPTETTGT
-209 QTTTTTGTGK
+209 QTTTTTGTGEAK
-219 ADSKTTIPDTEK
+219 SETTITDTKKGEEINLDDELGKDVRPDWKT
-231 GDKIDLNKELKNKDG
+231 DKDAKLGGYTVDKVEPAKDG
-246 KVEEPTWETKVEDKL
+246 
-261 GDYTVKEVKD
+261 
-271 TEGDPN
+271 N

-284 KTSDSETKEMSAEDV
+284 KTSEPETKEMSAEDV

-304 VPKDG
+304 VPEDG
-309 VEKTTDDEGK
+309 VEKKTDDEGK

-339 RVTYYKITDNTVET
+339 RVTYYKITGNTVET

-370 DNKNLNTEIKLPSI
+370 NNEDLTTEIELPSI

-397 EISSEKLGKML
+397 EISSEKLGEML
-408 DDKNYNKDTGEYVY
+408 QDEYYNNVTGEYVY
-422 TETVDGKEYT
+422 TENVDGKEYT
-432 YKVKKTENTKP
+432 YKVKKTEDSKP
-443 LTPAQLADRLGD
+443 LTNAQLAERLGEG
-455 DFTADD
+455 FTGDD

-467 GEKLNFDQME
+467 GEKLTFDQME
-477 AVRKTLSYTVAVTEV
+477 AVRKTLSYTVEVTEV
-492 TKNEGQVEGGQ
+492 TKTPGQVEGGQ
-503 ESIKSA
+503 ESIESA
-509 EETAKLEAIKA
+509 KETAKLEAIKA
-520 ALTDAAKKTGINVD
+520 ALTDAARNAGINVETD
-534 SEDFKNQLNTI
+534 DFKNQLNTI

-569 RYDGATVSAPQP
+569 RYNGATVSAPQP

-621 TYVKPGGGELPSL
+621 TYVKPGSGELPSL

-648 TTYKKEETVTSPD
+648 TTYKKEDTVTSPD

-680 SDAEKEEIAWKALQ
+680 SDTEKEEIAWNELQ
-694 NKTGKDKATLLQ
+694 NKIGKDKATLIQ

-725 WTIGTLS
+725 WTIDELS
-732 ESTKTDTKDLNDK
+732 ESTKTDAKDLNDK
-745 LVIPGGKNWSINEK
+745 LVIPGGKNWSIDEK
-759 AGTITVDGETY
+759 AGTITVDGKTY
-770 DKVTKTADGYTCT
+770 DKVTKTNDGYTCT

-805 PDEIQTALAGQYSVS
+805 PEEIQTALAGQYSVS

-835 TKGDETI
+835 TKGNETI

-870 DNKDLEEAYDALWKQ
+870 DNKDLEKAYDELWKQ
-885 IQEIRSKLQP
+885 IQEIQSKLLP

-900 IGKTKI
+900 IGNLEVTDKTEK
-906 DSTTKKEDIIKYFTK
+906 TDIIKYFTT

-944 KNSTYVANK
+944 KSSTYVANK

-970 DEFKYFSKAPDGS
+970 DEFKSFSKAPDGS

-990 STWLLGGYYYYTD
+990 STWWGGYYYYTD

-1010 VDSNTVHYE
+1010 VHSNTVHYE

-1032 GSKLDLLPNE
+1032 GSKLDLLPDK
-1042 DGKVDQTDCVLVSKG
+1042 DGNVDQTDCVLVSKN

-1067 KLVNGKDNQTVGL
+1067 NLVNGKGNQPVGL

-1091 EGSGHYEYDRGDSNN
+1091 EGDGHYEYDRGNPNN
-1106 NPDKSAYYKLTGTVA
+1106 CPDKSAYYKLTGTVA

-1132 LYQGGFNGRYWV
+1132 LYQGGFDDYWYWV

-1153 YLEATGSSKTYRD
+1153 YLKATGSNKTAAS
-1166 LTTKERD
+1166 LTKKERD

-1184 TTDTNSTGESGYQVY
+1184 TTGTNSTGESGYQVY

-1207 YGYMSRDANTCI
+1207 YGYMTRDANTCI

-1226 NGTWDYVGGYDLMI
+1226 DGTWGYVGGYDLMI

-1281 NKQTT
+1281 NQQTT
-1286 THKTG
+1286 THKTS
-1291 ESATAY
+1291 ERATAY
-1297 GENTSGGFNGA
+1297 GENTSGGFDGA
-1308 YTQDKSETVEGS
+1308 YTQNKSETVTGS

-1335 KFFTGSG
+1335 KLFSG
-1342 SKEHDEGKVSYT
+1342 KGETTYDEGKVSYT
-1354 YRTTDKVDATPVSK
+1354 YRTTDKVNTTPVSK

-1386 TRTVTVNGEETVIVP
+1386 TRKVTVDGEETVIV
-1401 PVTPPVDPDTPDG
+1401 PPVDPDTPDG
-1414 PVEDETPDKVVTP
+1414 PVEDETPDEVVTP
-1427 ETPELPAVQ
+1427 ETPELPPVQ

>member
-42 QAEPAPVEGKTAEGE
+42 QAEPVVENSTPAPVAEEGE
-57 VEGKEGKEGKQEE
+57 KQEEVGEQEE
-70 FVPPVNEEAKKDD
+70 FVPPVNDEAKKDD

-99 DYKPAEKPEEPGKSG
+99 DYKPAEKPEEPG
-114 EDGETDGSD
+114 
-123 GSGETD
+123 ETD

-143 IDNSKKDEATGK
+143 IDNNKKNEETGK

-197 PTITTPTETTGT
+197 TTITTPTETTGT
-209 QTTTTTGTGK
+209 ETTTTTGTGK
-219 ADSKTTIPDTEK
+219 ADSSTTITDTKKGEEINLDDELGKDVRPDWKT
-231 GDKIDLNKELKNKDG
+231 DKDAKLGGYTVDKVEPAKDG
-246 KVEEPTWETKVEDKL
+246 
-261 GDYTVKEVKD
+261 
-271 TEGDPN
+271 N

-284 KTSDSETKEMSAEDV
+284 KTSPTEEKEMAAEDI

-304 VPKDG
+304 VPEDG
-309 VEKTTDDEGK
+309 VEKKTDDEGN
-319 TTYILKKE
+319 TTYTLKKE

-339 RVTYYKITDNTVET
+339 RVTYYEITGNSVKT

-370 DNKNLNTEIKLPSI
+370 DEKDLTTEIKLPSI
-384 TAKNTDETKTDVI
+384 TAKNTDETKMDVI
-397 EISSEKLGKML
+397 EISSEKLGEML
-408 DDKNYNKDTGEYVY
+408 KDEYYNNDTGEYVY
-422 TETVDGKEYT
+422 TETDANGKEYT
-432 YKVKKTENTKP
+432 YKVKKTEDTKQ
-443 LTPAQLADRLGD
+443 LTNKQLADRLGEG
-455 DFTADD
+455 FTGDD

-467 GEKLNFDQME
+467 GEKLTFDQKE
-477 AVRKTLSYTVAVTEV
+477 AVRKTLSYTVEVTEV
-492 TKNEGQVEGGQ
+492 TKTPGQVEGGQ

-520 ALTDAAKKTGINVD
+520 ALTDAARNAGINVETD
-534 SEDFKNQLNTI
+534 DFKNQLNTI

-581 GTPDSSKDTETR
+581 GTPDSSKGTETR

-604 AYVTGSNTWTES
+604 AYVNGSNTWTES

-621 TYVKPGGGELPSL
+621 TYVKPGSGELPSL

-648 TTYKKEETVTSPD
+648 TTYKKEDTVTSPD
-661 GTSTKITRTCTI
+661 GTITKITRTCTI

-680 SDAEKEEIAWKALQ
+680 SDTEKEEIAWNELQ
-694 NKTGKDKATLLQ
+694 NKTGKDKATLIQ

-725 WTIGTLS
+725 WTIDELS
-732 ESTKTDTKDLNDK
+732 ESTKTDAKDLNDK
-745 LVIPGGKNWSINEK
+745 LVIPGGKNWSIDEK
-759 AGTITVDGETY
+759 ARTITVDGKTY
-770 DKVTKTADGYTCT
+770 DKVTKTNDGYTCT

-805 PDEIQTALAGQYSVS
+805 PEEIQTALAGQYSVP

-870 DNKDLEEAYDALWKQ
+870 DNKDLEKAYDELWKQ
-885 IQEIRSKLQP
+885 IQEIQSKLQP

-900 IGKTKI
+900 IGNLEVTDKTEK
-906 DSTTKKEDIIKYFTK
+906 TDIIKYFTT

-944 KNSTYVANK
+944 KSSTYVANK

-970 DEFKYFSKAPDGS
+970 DEFKSFSKAPDGS

-990 STWLLGGYYYYTD
+990 STWWGGYYYYTD

-1010 VDSNTVHYE
+1010 VHSNTVHYE

-1032 GSKLDLLPNE
+1032 GSKLDLLPDK
-1042 DGKVDQTDCVLVSKG
+1042 DGNVDQTDCVLVSKN

-1067 KLVNGKDNQTVGL
+1067 NLVNGKGNQPVVL

-1091 EGSGHYEYDRGDSNN
+1091 EGDGHYEYDRGNPNN
-1106 NPDKSAYYKLTGTVA
+1106 CPDKSAYYKLTGTVA

-1132 LYQGGFNGRYWV
+1132 LYQGGFDDYWYWV

-1153 YLEATGSSKTYRD
+1153 YLKATGSNKTAAS
-1166 LTTKERD
+1166 LTKKERD

-1184 TTDTNSTGESGYQVY
+1184 TTGTNSTGESGYQVY

-1207 YGYMSRDANTCI
+1207 YGYMTRDANTCI

-1226 NGTWDYVGGYDLMI
+1226 DGTWGYVGGYDLMI

-1286 THKTG
+1286 THKTS

-1308 YTQDKSETVEGS
+1308 YTQDKSETVTGS

-1335 KFFTGSG
+1335 KLFSGKGETSYDTGSI
-1342 SKEHDEGKVSYT
+1342 SYS
-1354 YRTTDKVDATPVSK
+1354 YRTTDKVNTTPVSK

-1401 PVTPPVDPDTPDG
+1401 PVTPPET
-1414 PVEDETPDKVVTP
+1414 PVEDETPDEVVTP
-1427 ETPELPAVQ
+1427 ETPELPPVQ
-1436 DATPDDAAPETPVL
+1436 DATPNDAAPETPVL
-1450 PSDAVLPAVQDALP
+1450 PSDVVLPAVQDALP

>member
-1 MTNKKLKL
+1 MLWK
-9 AAMSVALTACVAAQP
+9 
-24 MAAHAVE
+24 
-31 GPDSVEDNAAP
+31 AP
-42 QAEPAPVEGKTAEGE
+42 TLPRITLPRRPNPPLWKVRPQKARSRAKRASRRSLPP
-57 VEGKEGKEGKQEE
+57 
-70 FVPPVNEEAKKDD
+70 PPVNEEAKSEE

-91 TKTDDIII
+91 TKTDDITI
-99 DYKPAEKPEEPGKSG
+99 DYKPAAKPEQP
-114 EDGETDGSD
+114 
-123 GSGETD
+123 GETD
-129 ETENPDGTYVKGDV
+129 EPETPGDTHLKGDV
-143 IDNSKKDEATGK
+143 IDNSKKDEVTGE
-155 DGKIGEATKEETP
+155 DGKIGTATKEETP

-197 PTITTPTETTGT
+197 TTITTPTETTGT
-209 QTTTTTGTGK
+209 ETTTTTGTGK
-219 ADSKTTIPDTEK
+219 ADSSTTITDTKK

-246 KVEEPTWETKVEDKL
+246 EVDKPTWETKTDDKL
-261 GDYTVKEVKD
+261 GDYTVKEVED
-271 TEGDPN
+271 TKGDPN

-284 KTSDSETKEMSAEDV
+284 KTSEPETKKMSAEDV

-304 VPKDG
+304 VPEDG
-309 VEKTTDDEGK
+309 VEKKTDDEGN
-319 TTYILKKE
+319 TTYTLKKE

-339 RVTYYKITDNTVET
+339 RVTYYEITGNSVKTR
-353 TTETTLVLKVE
+353 TETTLVLKVE

-370 DNKNLNTEIKLPSI
+370 DEKDLTTKVELPSI

-397 EISSEKLGKML
+397 EISSEKLGEML
-408 DDKNYNKDTGEYVY
+408 KDEYYNNVTGEYVY

-432 YKVKKTENTKP
+432 YKVKKTEDTNS
-443 LTPAQLADRLGD
+443 LTNDQLANRLGD
-455 DFTADD
+455 GFSVDADGD
-461 NGVYYK
+461 VCYK
-467 GEKLNFDQME
+467 GEKLTFDQMK

-492 TKNEGQVEGGQ
+492 TKTPGQVEGGQ

-581 GTPDSSKDTETR
+581 GSSDPSKDTETR

-621 TYVKPGGGELPSL
+621 TYVKPGSGELPSL

-680 SDAEKEEIAWKALQ
+680 SDTEKEEIAWAELLNQHPEYKNKDELKA
-694 NKTGKDKATLLQ
+694 A
-706 EGYSID
+706 GYNINIS
-712 IGSMDF
+712 SMDF

-725 WTIGTLS
+725 WTIDELS
-732 ESTKTDTKDLNDK
+732 ESTKTDAKDLNDK
-745 LVIPGGKNWSINEK
+745 LVIPGGKNWSIDEK
-759 AGTITVDGETY
+759 AGTITVDGKTY
-770 DKVTKTADGYTCT
+770 DNVTKTDDGYTCT

-870 DNKDLEEAYDALWKQ
+870 DNKDLEKAYDELWKQ
-885 IQEIRSKLQP
+885 IQEIQNKLQP
-895 GEELW
+895 DEELW

-944 KNSTYVANK
+944 KSSTYVANK

-970 DEFKYFSKAPDGS
+970 GEFKYFSKAPDGS

-990 STWLLGGYYYYTD
+990 STWGWNGYYYYTD
-1003 ANGQEVR
+1003 ANGHEVR
-1010 VDSNTVHYE
+1010 VDSNTVHSE
-1019 EQRDDIGHLDLAS
+1019 EQRDDIKHLDLAS
-1032 GSKLDLLPNE
+1032 GSKLDLLPDE
-1042 DGKVDQTDCVLVSKG
+1042 DGKVNQTDCVLVSKD

-1091 EGSGHYEYDRGDSNN
+1091 EGSGHYEYDRGNRNN

-1121 YDPIKENGNIK
+1121 YDPIKENGSIK
-1132 LYQGGFNGRYWV
+1132 LYQGGYDGWYWV

-1153 YLEATGSSKTYRD
+1153 YLEATGSSKTAAS
-1166 LTTKERD
+1166 LTKKERD
-1173 AIVGTYVVKIG
+1173 AIVGTYVVQIG
-1184 TTDTNSTGESGYQVY
+1184 TTGTNSTGESGYQVY
-1199 LKTSELTA
+1199 LKSSELTA
-1207 YGYMSRDANTCI
+1207 YGYMTRDANTCI

-1226 NGTWDYVGGYDLMI
+1226 DGTWGYVGGYDLMI
-1240 SKLTQVSEGKVVGQT
+1240 SELTQVSEGKVIGQT

-1267 IRSSQDFANRLLEL
+1267 IRSSQDFAKRLLEL

-1286 THKTG
+1286 TTHKTG
-1291 ESATAY
+1291 EGATAY
-1297 GENTSGGFNGA
+1297 GENTSGDFDGA
-1308 YTQDKSETVEGS
+1308 YTQKKSETVEGS

-1335 KFFTGSG
+1335 KIFSGSG
-1342 SKEHDEGKVSYT
+1342 SKEHDEGSVSYT
-1354 YRTTDKVDATPVSK
+1354 HRTTDKVNTTPVSK

-1401 PVTPPVDPDTPDG
+1401 PVTPPET
-1414 PVEDETPDKVVTP
+1414 PVEDETPDEVVMTP
-1427 ETPELPAVQ
+1427 ETPELPPVQ
-1436 DATPDDAAPETPVL
+1436 DATPDAPVL

-1479 GMLLTIAG
+1479 GMLLMVVG

>member
-57 VEGKEGKEGKQEE
+57 VEGEEEKQEE
-70 FVPPVNEEAKKDD
+70 FVPPENDEAKKDD

-91 TKTDDIII
+91 TETDDITI
-99 DYKPAEKPEEPGKSG
+99 DYKPAEKPEEPG
-114 EDGETDGSD
+114 
-123 GSGETD
+123 ETD
-129 ETENPDGTYVKGDV
+129 ETVNPDGTYVKGDV

-197 PTITTPTETTGT
+197 TTITTPTETTGT

-219 ADSKTTIPDTEK
+219 ADSSTTITDTKKGEEINLDDELGKDVRPDWSTDEK
-231 GDKIDLNKELKNKDG
+231 A
-246 KVEEPTWETKVEDKL
+246 KL
-261 GDYTVKEVKD
+261 GDYTVKEVEPSED
-271 TEGDPN
+271 GN

-284 KTSDSETKEMSAEDV
+284 KTSEPETKKMSAEDV

-304 VPKDG
+304 VPEDG
-309 VEKTTDDEGK
+309 VEKKTDDEGN
-319 TTYILKKE
+319 TTYTLTKT

-339 RVTYYKITDNTVET
+339 RTTYYEITGNSVKTR
-353 TTETTLVLKVE
+353 TETTLKLKVE

-370 DNKNLNTEIKLPSI
+370 NNEDLTTEIELPSI

-397 EISSEKLGKML
+397 EISSEKLGEML
-408 DDKNYNKDTGEYVY
+408 QDEYYNNVTGEYVY
-422 TETVDGKEYT
+422 TENVDGKEYT
-432 YKVKKTENTKP
+432 YKVKKTEDSKP
-443 LTPAQLADRLGD
+443 LTNAQLADRLGEG
-455 DFTADD
+455 FTGDD

-467 GEKLNFDQME
+467 GEKLTFDQKE
-477 AVRKTLSYTVAVTEV
+477 AVRKTLSYTVEVTEV
-492 TKNEGQVEGGQ
+492 TKTPDQVEGGQ

-520 ALTDAAKKTGINVD
+520 ALTDAARNAGINVETD
-534 SEDFKNQLNTI
+534 DFKNQLNTI

-581 GTPDSSKDTETR
+581 GTPDSSKGTETR

-604 AYVTGSNTWTES
+604 AYVNGSNTWTES

-621 TYVKPGGGELPSL
+621 TYVKPGSGELPSL

-648 TTYKKEETVTSPD
+648 TTYKKEDTVTSPD

-680 SDAEKEEIAWKALQ
+680 SDTEKEEIAWNELQ
-694 NKTGKDKATLLQ
+694 NKTGKDKATLIQ

-725 WTIGTLS
+725 WTIDELS
-732 ESTKTDTKDLNDK
+732 ESTKTDAKDLNDK
-745 LVIPGGKNWSINEK
+745 LVIPGGKNWSIDEK
-759 AGTITVDGETY
+759 ARTITVDGKIY
-770 DKVTKTADGYTCT
+770 DKVTKTNDGYTCT

-805 PDEIQTALAGQYSVS
+805 PEEIQTALAGQYSVP

-870 DNKDLEEAYDALWKQ
+870 DNKDLEKAYDELWKQ

-900 IGKTKI
+900 IGNLEVTDKTEK
-906 DSTTKKEDIIKYFTK
+906 TDIIKYFTT

-990 STWLLGGYYYYTD
+990 WTLWGGYYYYTD

-1010 VDSNTVHYE
+1010 VHSNTVHYE

-1032 GSKLDLLPNE
+1032 GSKLDLLPDK
-1042 DGKVDQTDCVLVSKG
+1042 DGNVDQTDCVLVSKN
-1057 LKLEWNYDAG
+1057 LEWNYDAG
-1067 KLVNGKDNQTVGL
+1067 NLVNGKGNQPVGL

-1091 EGSGHYEYDRGDSNN
+1091 KGNGHYEYDRGNPNN
-1106 NPDKSAYYKLTGTVA
+1106 CPDKSAYYKLTGTVA
-1121 YDPIKENGNIK
+1121 YDPIKENGSIK
-1132 LYQGGFNGRYWV
+1132 LYQGGYDGWHWV

-1153 YLEATGSSKTYRD
+1153 YLKATGSSKTAAS
-1166 LTTKERD
+1166 LTKKERN

-1184 TTDTNSTGESGYQVY
+1184 TTGTNSTGESGYQVY

-1207 YGYMSRDANTCI
+1207 YGYMTRDANTCI

-1226 NGTWDYVGGYDLMI
+1226 DGTWGYVGGYDLMI

-1286 THKTG
+1286 THKTS

-1308 YTQDKSETVEGS
+1308 YTQDKSETVTGS

-1335 KFFTGSG
+1335 KLFTGSG

-1354 YRTTDKVDATPVSK
+1354 YRTTDKVNTTPVSK

-1386 TRTVTVNGEETVIVP
+1386 TRKVTVSGEETVIVP

-1414 PVEDETPDKVVTP
+1414 PVEDETPDEVVTP

-1436 DATPDDAAPETPVL
+1436 DAAPDEVVL
-1450 PSDAVLPAVQDALP
+1450 PAEPELPAVQDATALP

-1479 GMLLTIAG
+1479 GMLLTIVG
-1487 AFASLK
+1487 AFTSLK

>member
-57 VEGKEGKEGKQEE
+57 VEGEEEKQEE
-70 FVPPVNEEAKKDD
+70 FVPPVNDEAKKDD

-91 TKTDDIII
+91 TKTDDITI

-114 EDGETDGSD
+114 EDGEADGSE

-197 PTITTPTETTGT
+197 TTITTPTETTGT
-209 QTTTTTGTGK
+209 ETTTTTGTGK
-219 ADSKTTIPDTEK
+219 ADSSTTITDTKKGEEINLDDELGKDVRPDWKT
-231 GDKIDLNKELKNKDG
+231 DKDAKLGGYTVDKVEPAKDG
-246 KVEEPTWETKVEDKL
+246 
-261 GDYTVKEVKD
+261 
-271 TEGDPN
+271 N

-284 KTSDSETKEMSAEDV
+284 KTSPTEEKEMAAEDI

-304 VPKDG
+304 VPEGG
-309 VEKTTDDEGK
+309 VERKEELDEEGNPK
-319 TTYILKKE
+319 TTYTLKKE

-339 RVTYYKITDNTVET
+339 RVTYYKITGNTVET
-353 TTETTLVLKVE
+353 TTETTLKLKVE
-364 KGTVDV
+364 KGTETKKDQ
-370 DNKNLNTEIKLPSI
+370 DLSTEAELPDSI
-384 TAKNTDETKTDVI
+384 TVKNGKSELKVSKDILEKALDNGGTYTDT
-397 EISSEKLGKML
+397 
-408 DDKNYNKDTGEYVY
+408 DKNITY
-422 TETVDGKEYT
+422 TVTKKE
-432 YKVKKTENTKP
+432 ESSTK
-443 LTPAQLADRLGD
+443 LSNEQLAKRLGD
-455 DFTADD
+455 GFTYNAADD
-461 NGVYYK
+461 SISYK
-467 GEKLNFDQME
+467 GEKLTISQND
-477 AVRKTLSYTVAVTEV
+477 VYRKLLSYDVTVTE
-492 TKNEGQVEGGQ
+492 TIKNEGQVEGGQ
-503 ESIKSA
+503 ASIDKA
-509 EETAKLEAIKA
+509 NNDAKLEAIKA

-569 RYDGATVSAPQP
+569 RYNGATVSTDP

-593 KDVTDNVITGT
+593 EDVKDYTVTGT

-621 TYVKPGGGELPSL
+621 TYVKPGSGELPSL

-680 SDAEKEEIAWKALQ
+680 SDAEKEEIAWKELQ
-694 NKTGKDKATLLQ
+694 NKTGRDKATLLQ

-745 LVIPGGKNWSINEK
+745 LVIPGGKNWSIDEN
-759 AGTITVDGETY
+759 AGTITVDGNIY
-770 DKVTKTADGYTCT
+770 RNVTKTDDGYTCT

-794 TFTKQAGAPLT
+794 TFTKKAGAPLT
-805 PDEIQTALAGQYSVS
+805 PEEIQTALAGQYSVS

-865 TDIIK
+865 TGIIK
-870 DNKDLEEAYDALWKQ
+870 DDKDLEKAYDELWKQ
-885 IQEIRSKLQP
+885 IQEIQSKLQP
-895 GEELW
+895 GEELR
-900 IGKTKI
+900 IGETKI

-921 AISPENMSKDE
+921 AISPDDMSKDE

-944 KNSTYVANK
+944 KSSTYVANK

-970 DEFKYFSKAPDGS
+970 GEFKYFSKAPDGS

-990 STWLLGGYYYYTD
+990 STWGWNGYYYYTD

-1010 VDSNTVHYE
+1010 VHSNTVHSE
-1019 EQRDDIGHLDLAS
+1019 EQRDDIKHLDLAS
-1032 GSKLDLLPNE
+1032 GSKLDLLPDE
-1042 DGKVDQTDCVLVSKG
+1042 DGKVNQTDCVLVSKN

-1091 EGSGHYEYDRGDSNN
+1091 KGSGHYEYDRGDPNK

-1121 YDPIKENGNIK
+1121 YDPIKENGSIK
-1132 LYQGGFNGRYWV
+1132 LYQGQWGDYWNPGI
-1144 SAEDQAINA
+1144 SAEDEAINA
-1153 YLEATGSSKTYRD
+1153 YLKATGSSKTYRD
-1166 LTTKERD
+1166 LTTKERN

-1184 TTDTNSTGESGYQVY
+1184 TTGTNSTGESGYQVY
-1199 LKTSELTA
+1199 LKSSELTA

-1226 NGTWDYVGGYDLMI
+1226 DGTWGYVGGYDLMI
-1240 SKLTQVSEGKVVGQT
+1240 SELTQVREGKVVGQT

-1267 IRSSQDFANRLLEL
+1267 IRSSQDFAKRLLEL

-1286 THKTG
+1286 TTHKTG
-1291 ESATAY
+1291 EGATAY
-1297 GENTSGGFNGA
+1297 GENTSGGFDGT
-1308 YTQDKSETVEGS
+1308 YTQKKSETVEGS

-1335 KFFTGSG
+1335 KIFSGSG
-1342 SKEHDEGKVSYT
+1342 SKEHDEGSVSYT
-1354 YRTTDKVDATPVSK
+1354 HRTTDKVNTTPVSK

-1373 TDAHVDYNYTSIE
+1373 TAAHVGYNYTSIE

-1401 PVTPPVDPDTPDG
+1401 PVTPPET
-1414 PVEDETPDKVVTP
+1414 PVEDETPDEVVTP
-1427 ETPELPAVQ
+1427 ETPELPPVQ
-1436 DATPDDAAPETPVL
+1436 DATPDTPVL

>member
-42 QAEPAPVEGKTAEGE
+42 QAEPVAESSTPAPVAEEGE
-57 VEGKEGKEGKQEE
+57 KQEKVGEQEE
-70 FVPPVNEEAKKDD
+70 FTPPRVNEEAKSEE

-91 TKTDDIII
+91 TKTDDITI
-99 DYKPAEKPEEPGKSG
+99 DYKPAAKPEEPG
-114 EDGETDGSD
+114 
-123 GSGETD
+123 ETD
-129 ETENPDGTYVKGDV
+129 EPETPGDTHLKGDV
-143 IDNSKKDEATGK
+143 IDNSKKNEATGK
-155 DGKIGEATKEETP
+155 DGKIGTATKEETP

-197 PTITTPTETTGT
+197 TTITTPTETTGT
-209 QTTTTTGTGK
+209 ETTTTTGTGK
-219 ADSKTTIPDTEK
+219 ADSSTTITDTKK
-231 GDKIDLNKELKNKDG
+231 GEGIDLNKELGEVRPDWKTDKDA
-246 KVEEPTWETKVEDKL
+246 KL
-261 GDYTVKEVKD
+261 GDYTVDKVE
-271 TEGDPN
+271 N
-277 SKTLTLK
+277 SKDGNSKELTLK
-284 KTSDSETKEMSAEDV
+284 KTSEPETKEMSAEDV

-304 VPKDG
+304 VPEGG
-309 VEKTTDDEGK
+309 VEKKEELDEEGNPK

-339 RVTYYKITDNTVET
+339 RTTYYEITGNTVKT
-353 TTETTLVLKVE
+353 TTETTLKLKVE
-364 KGTVDV
+364 KGTETKKDQ
-370 DNKNLNTEIKLPSI
+370 DLSTEAELPDSI
-384 TAKNTDETKTDVI
+384 TVKNGKSELKVSKDILEKALDNGGTYTDT
-397 EISSEKLGKML
+397 
-408 DDKNYNKDTGEYVY
+408 DKNITY
-422 TETVDGKEYT
+422 TVTKKE
-432 YKVKKTENTKP
+432 ESSTK
-443 LTPAQLADRLGD
+443 LSNEQLAKRLGD
-455 DFTADD
+455 GFTYNAADD
-461 NGVYYK
+461 SISYK
-467 GEKLNFDQME
+467 GEKLTISQND
-477 AVRKTLSYTVAVTEV
+477 VYRKLLSYDVTVTE
-492 TKNEGQVEGGQ
+492 TIKNEGQVEGGQ
-503 ESIKSA
+503 ASIDKA
-509 EETAKLEAIKA
+509 NNDAKLEAIKA

-581 GTPDSSKDTETR
+581 GSSDPSKDTETR

-621 TYVKPGGGELPSL
+621 TYVKPGSGELPSL
-634 DGWTIASKDPEKGT
+634 EGWTFDGIDTEKGT

-680 SDAEKEEIAWKALQ
+680 SDAEKEEIAWKELQ

-725 WTIGTLS
+725 WTIDTLS

-745 LVIPGGKNWSINEK
+745 LVIPGGKNWSIDEN
-759 AGTITVDGETY
+759 AGTITVDGNIY
-770 DKVTKTADGYTCT
+770 RNVTKTDDGYTCT

-794 TFTKQAGAPLT
+794 TFTKKAGAPLT
-805 PDEIQTALAGQYSVS
+805 PEEIQTALAGQYSVS

-865 TDIIK
+865 TGIIK
-870 DNKDLEEAYDALWKQ
+870 DDKDLEKAYDELWKQ
-885 IQEIRSKLQP
+885 IQEIQSKLQP
-895 GEELW
+895 GEELR
-900 IGKTKI
+900 IGETKI

-921 AISPENMSKDE
+921 AISPDNMSKDE

-970 DEFKYFSKAPDGS
+970 GEFKYFSKAPDGS

-990 STWLLGGYYYYTD
+990 STWGWNGYYYYTD
-1003 ANGQEVR
+1003 ANGHEVR
-1010 VDSNTVHYE
+1010 VDSNTVHSE

-1032 GSKLDLLPNE
+1032 GSKLDLLPDK
-1042 DGKVDQTDCVLVSKG
+1042 DGKVDQTDCVLVSKN

-1067 KLVNGKDNQTVGL
+1067 NLVNGKDNQTVGL

-1091 EGSGHYEYDRGDSNN
+1091 EGSGHYEYDRGNRNN

-1121 YDPIKENGNIK
+1121 YDPIKENGSIK
-1132 LYQGGFNGRYWV
+1132 LYQGGYDGWHWV

-1153 YLEATGSSKTYRD
+1153 YLKATGSSKTAAS
-1166 LTTKERD
+1166 LTKKERN

-1207 YGYMSRDANTCI
+1207 YGYMTRDANTCI

-1226 NGTWDYVGGYDLMI
+1226 TNSWDYVGGYDLMI
-1240 SKLTQVSEGKVVGQT
+1240 SKLTQVREGKVVGQT

-1267 IRSSQDFANRLLEL
+1267 IRSSQDFAKRLLEL

-1286 THKTG
+1286 TTHKTG
-1291 ESATAY
+1291 EGATAY
-1297 GENTSGGFNGA
+1297 GENTSGGFDGT
-1308 YTQDKSETVEGS
+1308 YTQKKSETVEGS

-1335 KFFTGSG
+1335 KIFSGSG
-1342 SKEHDEGKVSYT
+1342 SKEHDEGSVSYT
-1354 YRTTDKVDATPVSK
+1354 HRTTDKVNTTPVSK

-1386 TRTVTVNGEETVIVP
+1386 TRKVTVSGEETVIV
-1401 PVTPPVDPDTPDG
+1401 PPVDPDTPDG
-1414 PVEDETPDKVVTP
+1414 PVEDETPDEVVTP
-1427 ETPELPAVQ
+1427 ETPELPPVQ
-1436 DATPDDAAPETPVL
+1436 DATPDAPVL
-1450 PSDAVLPAVQDALP
+1450 PSDAVLPAVQDATALP

-1479 GMLLTIAG
+1479 GMLLMVVG
-1487 AFASLK
+1487 AFTSLK

>member
-57 VEGKEGKEGKQEE
+57 VEGEEEKQEE
-70 FVPPVNEEAKKDD
+70 FVPPVNDEAKKDD

-99 DYKPAEKPEEPGKSG
+99 DYKPAEKPDE
-114 EDGETDGSD
+114 
-123 GSGETD
+123 SGETD

-143 IDNSKKDEATGK
+143 IDNSKKDEATGE
-155 DGKIGEATKEETP
+155 DGKIGKATKEETP

-197 PTITTPTETTGT
+197 TTITTPTETTGT
-209 QTTTTTGTGK
+209 QTTTTTGTGEAK
-219 ADSKTTIPDTEK
+219 SETTITDTKKGEEINLDDELGKDVRPDWKT
-231 GDKIDLNKELKNKDG
+231 DKDAKLGGYTVDKVEPAKDG
-246 KVEEPTWETKVEDKL
+246 
-261 GDYTVKEVKD
+261 
-271 TEGDPN
+271 N

-284 KTSDSETKEMSAEDV
+284 KTSEPETKEMSAEDV

-304 VPKDG
+304 VPEDG
-309 VEKTTDDEGK
+309 VEKKTDDEGK

-339 RVTYYKITDNTVET
+339 RVTYYKITGNTVET

-370 DNKNLNTEIKLPSI
+370 NNEDLTTEIELPSI

-397 EISSEKLGKML
+397 EISSEKLGEML
-408 DDKNYNKDTGEYVY
+408 QDEYYNNVTGEYVY
-422 TETVDGKEYT
+422 TENVDGKEYT
-432 YKVKKTENTKP
+432 YKVKKTEDSKP
-443 LTPAQLADRLGD
+443 LTNAQLADRLGEG
-455 DFTADD
+455 FTGDA

-467 GEKLNFDQME
+467 GEKLTFDQKE
-477 AVRKTLSYTVAVTEV
+477 AVRKTLSYTVEVTEV
-492 TKNEGQVEGGQ
+492 TKTPGQVEGGQ
-503 ESIKSA
+503 ESIESA
-509 EETAKLEAIKA
+509 KETAKLNAIKA
-520 ALTDAAKKTGINVD
+520 ALTDAARNAGINVETD
-534 SEDFKNQLNTI
+534 DFKNQLNTI

-581 GTPDSSKDTETR
+581 GTPDSSKGTETR

-604 AYVTGSNTWTES
+604 AYVNGSNTWTES

-621 TYVKPGGGELPSL
+621 TYVKPGSGELPSL

-648 TTYKKEETVTSPD
+648 TTYKKEDTVTSPD
-661 GTSTKITRTCTI
+661 GTITKITRTCTI

-680 SDAEKEEIAWKALQ
+680 SDTEKEEIAWNELQ
-694 NKTGKDKATLLQ
+694 NKTGKDKATLIQ

-725 WTIGTLS
+725 WTIDELS
-732 ESTKTDTKDLNDK
+732 ESTKTDAKDLNDK
-745 LVIPGGKNWSINEK
+745 LVIPGGKNWSIDEK
-759 AGTITVDGETY
+759 ARTITVDGKTY
-770 DKVTKTADGYTCT
+770 DKVTKTNDGYTCT

-805 PDEIQTALAGQYSVS
+805 PEEIQTALAVQYSVS

-835 TKGDETI
+835 TKGNETI

-870 DNKDLEEAYDALWKQ
+870 DNKDLEKAYDDLWKQ
-885 IQEIRSKLQP
+885 IQEIQSKLLP

-900 IGKTKI
+900 IGNLEVTDKTEK
-906 DSTTKKEDIIKYFTK
+906 TDIIKYFTT

-970 DEFKYFSKAPDGS
+970 DEFKSFSKAPDGS

-990 STWLLGGYYYYTD
+990 STWWGGYYYYTD

-1010 VDSNTVHYE
+1010 VHSNTVHYE

-1032 GSKLDLLPNE
+1032 GSKLDLLPDK
-1042 DGKVDQTDCVLVSKG
+1042 DGNVDQTDCVLVSKN

-1067 KLVNGKDNQTVGL
+1067 NLVNGKDNQPVGL

-1091 EGSGHYEYDRGDSNN
+1091 EGDGHYEYDRGNPNN
-1106 NPDKSAYYKLTGTVA
+1106 CPDKSAYYKLTGTVA
-1121 YDPIKENGNIK
+1121 YDPIKENGSIK
-1132 LYQGGFNGRYWV
+1132 LYQGQRGDYWTPGI

-1153 YLEATGSSKTYRD
+1153 YLKATGSSKTAAS
-1166 LTTKERD
+1166 LTKKERD

-1207 YGYMSRDANTCI
+1207 YGYMTRDANTCI

-1226 NGTWDYVGGYDLMI
+1226 DGTWGYVGGYDLMI

-1281 NKQTT
+1281 NQQTT
-1286 THKTG
+1286 THKTS
-1291 ESATAY
+1291 ERATAY
-1297 GENTSGGFNGA
+1297 GENTSGGFDGA
-1308 YTQDKSETVEGS
+1308 YTQDKSETVTGS

-1335 KFFTGSG
+1335 KLFSGKGETSYDTGS
-1342 SKEHDEGKVSYT
+1342 VSYS
-1354 YRTTDKVDATPVSK
+1354 YRTTDKVNTTPVSK

-1414 PVEDETPDKVVTP
+1414 PVEDETPDEVVTP
-1427 ETPELPAVQ
+1427 ETPELPPVQ
-1436 DATPDDAAPETPVL
+1436 DATPDAPVL

-1479 GMLLTIAG
+1479 GMLLMVVG

>member
-42 QAEPAPVEGKTAEGE
+42 QAEPVAESPTPAPVAEEGE
-57 VEGKEGKEGKQEE
+57 KQEEVGEQEE
-70 FVPPVNEEAKKDD
+70 FVPPVNDEAKKDD

-91 TKTDDIII
+91 TKTDDITI
-99 DYKPAEKPEEPGKSG
+99 DYKPAEKPEEP
-114 EDGETDGSD
+114 
-123 GSGETD
+123 GETD

-143 IDNSKKDEATGK
+143 IDNNKKNEETGK
-155 DGKIGEATKEETP
+155 DGKIGTATKEETP

-197 PTITTPTETTGT
+197 TTITTPTETTGT
-209 QTTTTTGTGK
+209 ETTTTTGTGK
-219 ADSKTTIPDTEK
+219 ADSSTTITDTKK
-231 GDKIDLNKELKNKDG
+231 GEEINLDDELGKDVRPNWKTDKDAKLGGYTVDKVEPAKDG
-246 KVEEPTWETKVEDKL
+246 
-261 GDYTVKEVKD
+261 
-271 TEGDPN
+271 N

-284 KTSDSETKEMSAEDV
+284 KTSEPETKKMSAEDV

-304 VPKDG
+304 VPEGG
-309 VEKTTDDEGK
+309 VEKKTDDEGN
-319 TTYILKKE
+319 TTYTLKKE

-339 RVTYYKITDNTVET
+339 RVTYYKITGNTVET

-370 DNKNLNTEIKLPSI
+370 DDKDLTTEIKLPSI
-384 TAKNTDETKTDVI
+384 TAKNTDKAKTDVI
-397 EISSEKLGKML
+397 EISSEKLGEML
-408 DDKNYNKDTGEYVY
+408 QDEYYNNVTGEYVY
-422 TETVDGKEYT
+422 TENVDGKEYT
-432 YKVKKTENTKP
+432 YKVKKTEDSKP
-443 LTPAQLADRLGD
+443 LTNAQLADRLGEG
-455 DFTADD
+455 FTGDD

-467 GEKLNFDQME
+467 GEKLTFDQKE
-477 AVRKTLSYTVAVTEV
+477 AVRKTLSYTVEVTEV
-492 TKNEGQVEGGQ
+492 TKTPGQVEGGQ
-503 ESIKSA
+503 ESIESA
-509 EETAKLEAIKA
+509 KETAKLEAIKA
-520 ALTDAAKKTGINVD
+520 ALTDAARNAGINVETD
-534 SEDFKNQLNTI
+534 DFKNQLNTI

-569 RYDGATVSAPQP
+569 CYDGATVSAPQP
-581 GTPDSSKDTETR
+581 GSSDPSKDTETR

-621 TYVKPGGGELPSL
+621 TYVKPGSGELPSF

-648 TTYKKEETVTSPD
+648 TTYKKEDTVTSPD
-661 GTSTKITRTCTI
+661 GTITKITRTCTI

-680 SDAEKEEIAWKALQ
+680 SDTEKEEIAWNELQ
-694 NKTGKDKATLLQ
+694 NKTGKDKATLIQ

-725 WTIGTLS
+725 WTIDELS
-732 ESTKTDTKDLNDK
+732 ESTKTDAKDLNDK
-745 LVIPGGKNWSINEK
+745 LVIPGGKNWSIDEK
-759 AGTITVDGETY
+759 AGTITVDGKTY
-770 DKVTKTADGYTCT
+770 DKVTKTNDGYTCT

-805 PDEIQTALAGQYSVS
+805 PEEIQTALAGQYSVS

-870 DNKDLEEAYDALWKQ
+870 DNKDLEKAYDELWKQ
-885 IQEIRSKLQP
+885 IQEIQSKLLP

-900 IGKTKI
+900 IGNLEVTDKTEK
-906 DSTTKKEDIIKYFTK
+906 TDIIKYFTT

-944 KNSTYVANK
+944 KSSTYVANK

-970 DEFKYFSKAPDGS
+970 DEFKSFSKAPDGS

-990 STWLLGGYYYYTD
+990 WTRWGGYYYYTD

-1010 VDSNTVHYE
+1010 VHSNTVHYE

-1032 GSKLDLLPNE
+1032 GSKLDLLPDK
-1042 DGKVDQTDCVLVSKG
+1042 DGNVDQTDCVLVSKN
-1057 LKLEWNYDAG
+1057 LEWNYDAG
-1067 KLVNGKDNQTVGL
+1067 NLVNGKGNQPVGL

-1091 EGSGHYEYDRGDSNN
+1091 KGNGHYEYDRGTPNN
-1106 NPDKSAYYKLTGTVA
+1106 CPDKSAYYKLTGTVA
-1121 YDPIKENGNIK
+1121 YDPIKDKDGSIK
-1132 LYQGGFNGRYWV
+1132 LYQGQRGDYWTPGI

-1153 YLEATGSSKTYRD
+1153 YLEATGSNKTAKD
-1166 LTTKERD
+1166 LSPKERN

-1207 YGYMSRDANTCI
+1207 YGYMTRDANTCI

-1226 NGTWDYVGGYDLMI
+1226 DGTWGYVGGYDLMI

-1286 THKTG
+1286 THKTS

-1308 YTQDKSETVEGS
+1308 YTQDKSETVTGS

-1335 KFFTGSG
+1335 KLFTGSG

-1354 YRTTDKVDATPVSK
+1354 HRTTDKVNTTPVSK
-1368 ETVTT
+1368 ETETT
-1373 TDAHVDYNYTSIE
+1373 TNAHVGYNYTSIE

-1414 PVEDETPDKVVTP
+1414 PVEDETPDEVVTP
-1427 ETPELPAVQ
+1427 ETPELPPVQ

-1487 AFASLK
+1487 AFTSLK

>member
-42 QAEPAPVEGKTAEGE
+42 QAEPVVESSTPAPVAEEGE
-57 VEGKEGKEGKQEE
+57 KQEKVGEQEE
-70 FVPPVNEEAKKDD
+70 FTPPPVNEEAKSEE

-91 TKTDDIII
+91 IKTDDITI
-99 DYKPAEKPEEPGKSG
+99 DYKPAAKPEEPG
-114 EDGETDGSD
+114 
-123 GSGETD
+123 ETD
-129 ETENPDGTYVKGDV
+129 EPETPGDTHLKGDV
-143 IDNSKKDEATGK
+143 IDNSKKDEATGE
-155 DGKIGEATKEETP
+155 DGKIGTATKEETP

-197 PTITTPTETTGT
+197 TTITTPTETTGT
-209 QTTTTTGTGK
+209 ETTTTTGTGK
-219 ADSKTTIPDTEK
+219 ADSSTTITDTKKGEEINLDDELGKDVRPDWKT
-231 GDKIDLNKELKNKDG
+231 DKDA
-246 KVEEPTWETKVEDKL
+246 KL
-261 GDYTVKEVKD
+261 GDYTVDKVEPAED
-271 TEGDPN
+271 GN
-277 SKTLTLK
+277 SKELTLK
-284 KTSDSETKEMSAEDV
+284 KTSPTEEKEMAAEDI

-304 VPKDG
+304 VPEGG
-309 VEKTTDDEGK
+309 VEKKTDNEGN
-319 TTYILKKE
+319 TTYTLKKE

-339 RVTYYKITDNTVET
+339 RVTYYEITGNTVT
-353 TTETTLVLKVE
+353 TRTETTLVLKVE

-384 TAKNTDETKTDVI
+384 TAKNADETKTDVI
-397 EISSEKLGKML
+397 EISSEKLGEML
-408 DDKNYNKDTGEYVY
+408 KDKYYNNVTGEYVY
-422 TETVDGKEYT
+422 TENVDGKEYT

-443 LTPAQLADRLGD
+443 LTPAQLAERLGEG
-455 DFTADD
+455 FTSDAD
-461 NGVYYK
+461 GVYYN
-467 GEKLNFDQME
+467 GEKLTFDQMD
-477 AVRKTLSYTVAVTEV
+477 AVRKTLSYTVEVTEV
-492 TKNEGQVEGGQ
+492 TKTPGQVEGGQ

-520 ALTDAAKKTGINVD
+520 ALTDAARNAGINVETD
-534 SEDFKNQLNTI
+534 DFKNQLNTI

-581 GTPDSSKDTETR
+581 GSSDPSKDTETR

-604 AYVTGSNTWTES
+604 AYVNGSNTWTES

-621 TYVKPGGGELPSL
+621 TYVKPDSGELPSL
-634 DGWTIASKDPEKGT
+634 DGWTVDSKDPEKGT
-648 TTYKKEETVTSPD
+648 TIYKKEDTVTSPD
-661 GTSTKITRTCTI
+661 GTITKITRTCTI
-673 TESSASL
+673 TESSAPL
-680 SDAEKEEIAWKALQ
+680 SDTEKEEIAWKALQ
-694 NKTGKDKATLLQ
+694 NKTGKDKATLIQ
-706 EGYSID
+706 EGYRID

-725 WTIGTLS
+725 WTIDELS
-732 ESTKTDTKDLNDK
+732 ESTKTDAKDLHDK
-745 LVIPGGKNWSINEK
+745 LVIPGGKNWSIDEK
-759 AGTITVDGETY
+759 AGTITVDGKTY
-770 DKVTKTADGYTCT
+770 DKVTKTNAGYTCT

-805 PDEIQTALAGQYSVS
+805 PKEIQTALAGQYSVS

-885 IQEIRSKLQP
+885 IQEIQSKLQP

-906 DSTTKKEDIIKYFTK
+906 DSTTQKEDIIKYFTK

-944 KNSTYVANK
+944 KSSTYVANK

-970 DEFKYFSKAPDGS
+970 DEFKHFSKAPDGS

-990 STWLLGGYYYYTD
+990 STWLWYGYYYYTD

-1010 VDSNTVHYE
+1010 VDNNTVHSE

-1032 GSKLDLLPNE
+1032 GSKLDLLPDK
-1042 DGKVDQTDCVLVSKG
+1042 DGKVDQTDCVLVSKN

-1067 KLVNGKDNQTVGL
+1067 NLVNGKDNQTVGL

-1091 EGSGHYEYDRGDSNN
+1091 KGDGHYEYDRGDSNN

-1121 YDPIKENGNIK
+1121 YDPIKDKDGSIK
-1132 LYQGGFNGRYWV
+1132 LYQGQRGDYWTPGI

-1153 YLEATGSSKTYRD
+1153 YLEATGSNKTAKD
-1166 LTTKERD
+1166 LSPKERN

-1184 TTDTNSTGESGYQVY
+1184 TTGTNSTGESGYQVY
-1199 LKTSELTA
+1199 RKTSELTA

-1226 NGTWDYVGGYDLMI
+1226 DGTWGYVGGYDLMI

-1286 THKTG
+1286 THKTS
-1291 ESATAY
+1291 ERATAS

-1308 YTQDKSETVEGS
+1308 YTQDKSEPVEGS

-1335 KFFTGSG
+1335 KLFSGKGETSYDTGS
-1342 SKEHDEGKVSYT
+1342 VSYT
-1354 YRTTDKVDATPVSK
+1354 HRTTDHVDTTPVSK

-1373 TDAHVDYNYTSIE
+1373 TNAHVDYNYTSIE

-1401 PVTPPVDPDTPDG
+1401 PVDPDTPDG
-1414 PVEDETPDKVVTP
+1414 PVEDETPDEVVTP

-1436 DATPDDAAPETPVL
+1436 DAAPDEVVL
-1450 PSDAVLPAVQDALP
+1450 PAEPELPAVQDALP
-1464 QTGVNWM
+1464 QTGVNWFT
-1471 AALGMAFS
+1471 ALGMAFS
-1479 GMLLTIAG
+1479 GMLLTIVG
-1487 AFASLK
+1487 AFTSLK

>member
-1 MTNKKLKL
+1 MTNKNLKL

-24 MAAHAVE
+24 LVAHAVDAPADPE
-31 GPDSVEDNAAP
+31 GKDADPKAALEEGADLKGQEENAPEGKDQVEAP
-42 QAEPAPVEGKTAEGE
+42 VNQEADKKEQEPAFAPDTESKDVE
-57 VEGKEGKEGKQEE
+57 
-70 FVPPVNEEAKKDD
+70 
-83 QAPAFGPG
+83 
-91 TKTDDIII
+91 I
-99 DYKPAEKPEEPGKSG
+99 DYKDPQPDPKDP
-114 EDGETDGSD
+114 DT
-123 GSGETD
+123 TI
-129 ETENPDGTYVKGDV
+129 TEGAV
-143 IDNSKKDEATGK
+143 IDTSKKDEESGK
-155 DGKIGEATKEETP
+155 TGKIGEATKTET
-168 DSSSSTTVVDP
+168 VDP
-179 DAEVK
+179 DASTTEVEM
-184 KGDPVVGKDEDGN
+184 GKTTTHPDGSTTT
-197 PTITTPTETTGT
+197 PGTQITTDQGTGEAKAETETET
-209 QTTTTTGTGK
+209 Q
-219 ADSKTTIPDTEK
+219 EK
-231 GDKIDLNKELKNKDG
+231 GDKEKDPEKGQIDLN
-246 KVEEPTWETKVEDKL
+246 EEL
-261 GDYTVKEVKD
+261 GDARKDLTWDGVDAEAGKDQEEKAKFNGYTIQESKPSAD
-271 TEGDPN
+271 GN
-277 SKTLTLK
+277 SKELTLK
-284 KTSDSETKEMSAEDV
+284 KTETGKEKHLSAEDI
-299 AKLLD
+299 AKLMDETEHLD
-304 VPKDG
+304 KKEDG
-309 VEKTTDDEGK
+309 SYTLKKTEDILDEEGK
-319 TTYILKKE
+319 VIGTRTTVYQI
-327 ETSTDENGNTVT
+327 T
-339 RVTYYKITDNTVET
+339 RDSVQT
-353 TTETTLVLKVE
+353 TTETTLKIRMD
-364 KGTVDV
+364 KGTKKGSVKLDTPIQQP
-370 DNKNLNTEIKLPSI
+370 DINDEETEKVLLPSGKLENILQDPTTVKKDDGTYIYTETIPNEDGI
-384 TAKNTDETKTDVI
+384 TIREYTITKTD
-397 EISSEKLGKML
+397 KARDL
-408 DDKNYNKDTGEYVY
+408 
-422 TETVDGKEYT
+422 T
-432 YKVKKTENTKP
+432 YQE
-443 LTPAQLADRLGD
+443 LADRLGE
-455 DFTADD
+455 DFTGDQD
-461 NGVYYK
+461 GVYYK
-467 GEKLNFDQME
+467 GEKLTVEQME
-477 AVRKTLSYTVAVTEV
+477 AKRHALRYQVQIKETHKTFD
-492 TKNEGQVEGGQ
+492 QVSGKDE
-503 ESIKSA
+503 A
-509 EETAKLEAIKA
+509 ETAAKTDAIKG
-520 ALTDAAKKTGINVD
+520 ALTDAARNAGINVETD
-534 SEDFKNQLNTI
+534 DFKNQLNTI

-569 RYDGATVSAPQP
+569 RYNGATVSAPQP

-621 TYVKPGGGELPSL
+621 TYVKPGSGELPSL

-648 TTYKKEETVTSPD
+648 TTYKKEDTVTSPD

-680 SDAEKEEIAWKALQ
+680 SDTEKEEIAWNELQ
-694 NKTGKDKATLLQ
+694 NKTGKDKATLIQ

-725 WTIGTLS
+725 WTIDELS
-732 ESTKTDTKDLNDK
+732 ESTKTDAKDLNDK
-745 LVIPGGKNWSINEK
+745 LVIPGGKNWSIDEK
-759 AGTITVDGETY
+759 AGTITVDGKTY
-770 DKVTKTADGYTCT
+770 DKVTKTNDGYTCT

-805 PDEIQTALAGQYSVS
+805 PEEIQTALAGQYSVS

-870 DNKDLEEAYDALWKQ
+870 DNKDLEKAYDELWKQ
-885 IQEIRSKLQP
+885 IQEIQSKLLP

-900 IGKTKI
+900 IGNLEVTDKTEK
-906 DSTTKKEDIIKYFTK
+906 TDIIKYFTT

-970 DEFKYFSKAPDGS
+970 DEFKSFSKAPDGS

-990 STWLLGGYYYYTD
+990 STWWGGYYYYTD

-1010 VDSNTVHYE
+1010 VHSNTVHYE

-1032 GSKLDLLPNE
+1032 GSKLDLLP
-1042 DGKVDQTDCVLVSKG
+1042 DKDDKVDQTDCVLVSKN

-1067 KLVNGKDNQTVGL
+1067 NLVNGKGNQPVGL

-1091 EGSGHYEYDRGDSNN
+1091 EGDGHYEYDRGNPNN
-1106 NPDKSAYYKLTGTVA
+1106 CPDKSAYYKLTGTVA

-1132 LYQGGFNGRYWV
+1132 LYQGGYDGWHWV

-1153 YLEATGSSKTYRD
+1153 YLKATGSSKTAAS
-1166 LTTKERD
+1166 LTKKERN

-1184 TTDTNSTGESGYQVY
+1184 TTGTNSTGESGYQVY

-1207 YGYMSRDANTCI
+1207 YGYMTRDANTCI

-1226 NGTWDYVGGYDLMI
+1226 DGTWGYVGGYDLMI

-1281 NKQTT
+1281 NQQTT
-1286 THKTG
+1286 THKTS

-1308 YTQDKSETVEGS
+1308 YTQDKSETVTGS

-1335 KFFTGSG
+1335 KLFTGSG

-1354 YRTTDKVDATPVSK
+1354 YRTTDKVNTTPVSK

-1386 TRTVTVNGEETVIVP
+1386 TRKVTVSGEETVIVP

-1414 PVEDETPDKVVTP
+1414 PVEDETPDEVVTP
-1427 ETPELPAVQ
+1427 ETPELPPVQ

>member
-57 VEGKEGKEGKQEE
+57 VEGEEEKQEE
-70 FVPPVNEEAKKDD
+70 FVPPENDEAKKDD

-91 TKTDDIII
+91 TETDDITI
-99 DYKPAEKPEEPGKSG
+99 DYKPAEKPEEP
-114 EDGETDGSD
+114 
-123 GSGETD
+123 GETD

-197 PTITTPTETTGT
+197 TTITTKTETTGT
-209 QTTTTTGTGK
+209 QTTTTTGTGE
-219 ADSKTTIPDTEK
+219 ANSNTTITDTKKGEEINLDDELGKDVRPNWSTDEK
-231 GDKIDLNKELKNKDG
+231 AKLGGYTVD
-246 KVEEPTWETKVEDKL
+246 KVEPAED
-261 GDYTVKEVKD
+261 G
-271 TEGDPN
+271 N

-284 KTSDSETKEMSAEDV
+284 KTSPTETKEMAAEDV

-304 VPKDG
+304 VPEDG
-309 VEKTTDDEGK
+309 VEKKTDDEGK

-339 RVTYYKITDNTVET
+339 RVTYYKITGNTVET
-353 TTETTLVLKVE
+353 TTETTLVLNVE
-364 KGTVDV
+364 KGTETKKDQ
-370 DNKNLNTEIKLPSI
+370 DLSTEAELPDSI
-384 TAKNTDETKTDVI
+384 TVKNGKSELKVSKDILEKALDNGGTYTDT
-397 EISSEKLGKML
+397 
-408 DDKNYNKDTGEYVY
+408 DKNITY
-422 TETVDGKEYT
+422 TVTKKE
-432 YKVKKTENTKP
+432 ESSTK
-443 LTPAQLADRLGD
+443 LSNEQLAKRLGD
-455 DFTADD
+455 GFTYNAADD
-461 NGVYYK
+461 SISYK
-467 GEKLNFDQME
+467 GEKLTISQND
-477 AVRKTLSYTVAVTEV
+477 VYRKLLSYDVTVTE
-492 TKNEGQVEGGQ
+492 TIKNEGQVEGGQ
-503 ESIKSA
+503 ASIDKA
-509 EETAKLEAIKA
+509 NNDAKLEAIKA

-569 RYDGATVSAPQP
+569 CYDGATVSAPEP
-581 GTPDSSKDTETR
+581 GSSDPSKNTETR
-593 KDVTDNVITGT
+593 EDIKDYTVTGT

-621 TYVKPGGGELPSL
+621 TYVKPGSGELPSL
-634 DGWTIASKDPEKGT
+634 EGWTFDSIDTEKGT
-648 TTYKKEETVTSPD
+648 TTYKKEDTVTSPD

-680 SDAEKEEIAWKALQ
+680 SDTEKEEIAWNELQ
-694 NKTGKDKATLLQ
+694 NKTGKDKATLIQ

-725 WTIGTLS
+725 WTIDELS
-732 ESTKTDTKDLNDK
+732 ESTKTDAKDLNDK
-745 LVIPGGKNWSINEK
+745 LVIPGGKNWSIDEK
-759 AGTITVDGETY
+759 AGTITVDGKTY
-770 DKVTKTADGYTCT
+770 DKVTKTNDGYTCT
-783 VEDKNGVKTTY
+783 VEDKNGVKTPY

-805 PDEIQTALAGQYSVS
+805 PEEIQTALAGQYSVS

-870 DNKDLEEAYDALWKQ
+870 DNKDLEKAYDELWKQ
-885 IQEIRSKLQP
+885 IQEIQSKLLP

-900 IGKTKI
+900 IGNLEVTDKTEK
-906 DSTTKKEDIIKYFTK
+906 TDIIKYFTT

-970 DEFKYFSKAPDGS
+970 DEFKSFSKAPDGS

-990 STWLLGGYYYYTD
+990 STWWGGYYYYTD

-1010 VDSNTVHYE
+1010 VHSNTVHYE

-1032 GSKLDLLPNE
+1032 GSKLDLLP
-1042 DGKVDQTDCVLVSKG
+1042 DKDDKVDQTDCVLVSKN

-1067 KLVNGKDNQTVGL
+1067 NLVNGKGNQPVGL

-1091 EGSGHYEYDRGDSNN
+1091 EGDGHYEYDRGNPNN
-1106 NPDKSAYYKLTGTVA
+1106 CPDKSAYYKLTGTVA

-1132 LYQGGFNGRYWV
+1132 LYQGGYDGWHWV

-1153 YLEATGSSKTYRD
+1153 YLKATGSSKTAAS
-1166 LTTKERD
+1166 LTKKERN

-1184 TTDTNSTGESGYQVY
+1184 TTGTNSTGESGYQVY

-1207 YGYMSRDANTCI
+1207 YGYMTRDANTCI

-1226 NGTWDYVGGYDLMI
+1226 DGTWGYVGGYDLMI

-1281 NKQTT
+1281 NQQTT
-1286 THKTG
+1286 THKTS

-1308 YTQDKSETVEGS
+1308 YTQDKSETVTGS

-1335 KFFTGSG
+1335 KLFTGSG

-1354 YRTTDKVDATPVSK
+1354 YRTTDKVNTTPVSK

-1386 TRTVTVNGEETVIVP
+1386 TRKVTVSGEETVIVP

-1414 PVEDETPDKVVTP
+1414 PVEDETPDEVVTP
-1427 ETPELPAVQ
+1427 ETPELPPVQ

-1479 GMLLTIAG
+1479 GMLLMVVG
-1487 AFASLK
+1487 AFTSLK

>member
-1 MTNKKLKL
+1 M
-9 AAMSVALTACVAAQP
+9 
-24 MAAHAVE
+24 
-31 GPDSVEDNAAP
+31 
-42 QAEPAPVEGKTAEGE
+42 
-57 VEGKEGKEGKQEE
+57 
-70 FVPPVNEEAKKDD
+70 NEEAKKDD

-91 TKTDDIII
+91 TKTDDITI
-99 DYKPAEKPEEPGKSG
+99 DYKPAEKPEEPG
-114 EDGETDGSD
+114 
-123 GSGETD
+123 ETD
-129 ETENPDGTYVKGDV
+129 EPETPGDTHLKGDV
-143 IDNSKKDEATGK
+143 IDNSKKDEATGE

-197 PTITTPTETTGT
+197 TTITTPTETTGT

-219 ADSKTTIPDTEK
+219 ADSSTTITDTKKGEEINLDDELGKDVRPDWKT
-231 GDKIDLNKELKNKDG
+231 DKD
-246 KVEEPTWETKVEDKL
+246 DKL
-261 GDYTVKEVKD
+261 GGYTVDKVEPAED
-271 TEGDPN
+271 GN
-277 SKTLTLK
+277 SKELTLK
-284 KTSDSETKEMSAEDV
+284 KTSEPETKEMSAEDV

-304 VPKDG
+304 VPEGG
-309 VEKTTDDEGK
+309 VEKKEELDEEGNPK
-319 TTYILKKE
+319 TTYTLKKE

-339 RVTYYKITDNTVET
+339 RVTYYKITGNTVKT
-353 TTETTLVLKVE
+353 RTETTLVLKVE

-370 DNKNLNTEIKLPSI
+370 DDKDLTTKVELPSI
-384 TAKNTDETKTDVI
+384 KDE
-397 EISSEKLGKML
+397 S
-408 DDKNYNKDTGEYVY
+408 
-422 TETVDGKEYT
+422 GKEILSAKQLNDLLKDQKPGEDGT
-432 YKVKKTENTKP
+432 YKIEKEANGKTYLYTITESTDQGTL
-443 LTPAQLADRLGD
+443 LTNAQLAERLGEG
-455 DFTADD
+455 FTADD

-467 GEKLNFDQME
+467 GEKLTFDEME
-477 AVRKTLSYTVAVTEV
+477 AVRKTLSYTVEVTEV
-492 TKNEGQVEGGQ
+492 TKTPDQVEGGQ

-581 GTPDSSKDTETR
+581 GSSDPSKDTETR

-621 TYVKPGGGELPSL
+621 TYVKPGSGELPSF

-673 TESSASL
+673 KESSASL
-680 SDAEKEEIAWKALQ
+680 TDAEKEEIAWKELQ

-725 WTIGTLS
+725 WTIDTLS

-745 LVIPGGKNWSINEK
+745 LVIPGGKNWSIDEN
-759 AGTITVDGETY
+759 AGTITVDGNIY
-770 DKVTKTADGYTCT
+770 RNVTKTDDGYTCT

-794 TFTKQAGAPLT
+794 TFTKKAGAPLT
-805 PDEIQTALAGQYSVS
+805 PEEIQTALAGQYSVS

-865 TDIIK
+865 TGIIK
-870 DNKDLEEAYDALWKQ
+870 DDKDLEKAYDELWKQ
-885 IQEIRSKLQP
+885 IQEIQSKLQP
-895 GEELW
+895 GEELR
-900 IGKTKI
+900 IGETKI

-921 AISPENMSKDE
+921 AISPDNMSKDE

-970 DEFKYFSKAPDGS
+970 GEFKYFSKAPDGS

-990 STWLLGGYYYYTD
+990 STWGWNGYYYYTD
-1003 ANGQEVR
+1003 ANGHEVR
-1010 VDSNTVHYE
+1010 VDSNTVHSE

-1032 GSKLDLLPNE
+1032 GSKLDLLPDE
-1042 DGKVDQTDCVLVSKG
+1042 DGKVNQTDCVLVSKN

-1091 EGSGHYEYDRGDSNN
+1091 EGSGHYEYDRGNRNN

-1121 YDPIKENGNIK
+1121 YDPIKDKDGSIK
-1132 LYQGGFNGRYWV
+1132 LYQGQWGDYWNPGI
-1144 SAEDQAINA
+1144 SAEDEAINA
-1153 YLEATGSSKTYRD
+1153 YLKATGSSKTYRD
-1166 LTTKERD
+1166 LTTKERN

-1184 TTDTNSTGESGYQVY
+1184 TTGTNSTGESGYQVY
-1199 LKTSELTA
+1199 LKSSELTA

-1226 NGTWDYVGGYDLMI
+1226 DGTWGYVGGYDLMI
-1240 SKLTQVSEGKVVGQT
+1240 SELTQVREGKVVGQT

-1267 IRSSQDFANRLLEL
+1267 IRSSQDFAKRLLEL

-1286 THKTG
+1286 TTHKTG
-1291 ESATAY
+1291 EGATAY
-1297 GENTSGGFNGA
+1297 GENTSGDFDGT
-1308 YTQDKSETVEGS
+1308 YTQKKSETVEGS

-1335 KFFTGSG
+1335 KIFSGSG
-1342 SKEHDEGKVSYT
+1342 SKEHDEGSVSYT
-1354 YRTTDKVDATPVSK
+1354 HRTTDKVNTTPVSK

-1373 TDAHVDYNYTSIE
+1373 TDAHVGYNYTSIE
-1386 TRTVTVNGEETVIVP
+1386 TRKVTVNGEETVIVP

-1414 PVEDETPDKVVTP
+1414 PVEDETPDEVVTP
-1427 ETPELPAVQ
+1427 ETPELPPVQ
-1436 DATPDDAAPETPVL
+1436 DATPDAPVL

-1479 GMLLTIAG
+1479 GMLLMVVG
-1487 AFASLK
+1487 AFTSLK

>member
-1 MTNKKLKL
+1 M
-9 AAMSVALTACVAAQP
+9 
-24 MAAHAVE
+24 
-31 GPDSVEDNAAP
+31 
-42 QAEPAPVEGKTAEGE
+42 
-57 VEGKEGKEGKQEE
+57 
-70 FVPPVNEEAKKDD
+70 NEEAKKDD

-114 EDGETDGSD
+114 EDGEADGSE

-197 PTITTPTETTGT
+197 TTITTPTETTGT
-209 QTTTTTGTGK
+209 ETTTTTGTGK
-219 ADSKTTIPDTEK
+219 ADSSTTITDTKK
-231 GDKIDLNKELKNKDG
+231 GEEIDLNKELGEVRPDWKTDKDA
-246 KVEEPTWETKVEDKL
+246 TL
-261 GDYTVKEVKD
+261 GDYTVKEVEPSED
-271 TEGDPN
+271 GN
-277 SKTLTLK
+277 SKELTLK
-284 KTSDSETKEMSAEDV
+284 KTSPTEEKEMAAEDI

-304 VPKDG
+304 VPEGG
-309 VEKTTDDEGK
+309 VEKKTDDEGN
-319 TTYILKKE
+319 TTYTLKKG

-339 RVTYYKITDNTVET
+339 RTTYYEITGTSVKT
-353 TTETTLVLKVE
+353 RTETTLKLKVE
-364 KGTVDV
+364 KGTETKKDQ
-370 DNKNLNTEIKLPSI
+370 DLSTEAELPDSI
-384 TAKNTDETKTDVI
+384 TVKNGKSELKVSKDILEKALDNGGTYTDT
-397 EISSEKLGKML
+397 
-408 DDKNYNKDTGEYVY
+408 DKNITY
-422 TETVDGKEYT
+422 TVTKKE
-432 YKVKKTENTKP
+432 ESSTK
-443 LTPAQLADRLGD
+443 LSNEQLAKRLGD
-455 DFTADD
+455 GFTYNAADD
-461 NGVYYK
+461 SISYK
-467 GEKLNFDQME
+467 GEKLTISQND
-477 AVRKTLSYTVAVTEV
+477 VYRKLLSYDVTVTE
-492 TKNEGQVEGGQ
+492 TIKNEGQVEGGQ
-503 ESIKSA
+503 ASIDKA
-509 EETAKLEAIKA
+509 NNDAKLEAIKA

-581 GTPDSSKDTETR
+581 GSSDPSKDTETR
-593 KDVTDNVITGT
+593 EDIKDYTVTGT

-621 TYVKPGGGELPSL
+621 TYVKPGSGELPSL
-634 DGWTIASKDPEKGT
+634 EGWTFDGIDTEKGT

-680 SDAEKEEIAWKALQ
+680 SDAEKEEIAWKELQ

-725 WTIGTLS
+725 WTIDTLS

-745 LVIPGGKNWSINEK
+745 LVIPGGKNWSIDEN
-759 AGTITVDGETY
+759 AGTITVDGNIY
-770 DKVTKTADGYTCT
+770 RNVTKTDDGYTCT

-794 TFTKQAGAPLT
+794 TFTKKAGAPLT
-805 PDEIQTALAGQYSVS
+805 PEEIQTALAGQYSVS

-865 TDIIK
+865 TGIIK
-870 DNKDLEEAYDALWKQ
+870 DDKDLEKAYDELWKQ
-885 IQEIRSKLQP
+885 IQEIQSKLQP
-895 GEELW
+895 GEELR
-900 IGKTKI
+900 IGETKI

-921 AISPENMSKDE
+921 AISPDNMSKDE

-970 DEFKYFSKAPDGS
+970 GEFKYFSKAPDGS

-990 STWLLGGYYYYTD
+990 STWGWNGYYYYTD
-1003 ANGQEVR
+1003 ANGHEVR
-1010 VDSNTVHYE
+1010 VDSNTVHSE

-1032 GSKLDLLPNE
+1032 GSKLDLLPDE
-1042 DGKVDQTDCVLVSKG
+1042 DGKVNQTDCVLVSKN

-1091 EGSGHYEYDRGDSNN
+1091 EGDGHYEYDRGNPN
-1106 NPDKSAYYKLTGTVA
+1106 KNPDKSAYYKLTGTVA
-1121 YDPIKENGNIK
+1121 YDPIKDKDGSIK
-1132 LYQGGFNGRYWV
+1132 LYQGQWGDYWNPGI
-1144 SAEDQAINA
+1144 SAEDEAINA
-1153 YLEATGSSKTYRD
+1153 YLKATGSSKTYRD
-1166 LTTKERD
+1166 LTTKERN

-1184 TTDTNSTGESGYQVY
+1184 TTGTNSTGESGYQVY
-1199 LKTSELTA
+1199 LKSSELTA

-1226 NGTWDYVGGYDLMI
+1226 DGTWGYVGGYDLMI
-1240 SKLTQVSEGKVVGQT
+1240 SELTQVREGKVVGQT

-1267 IRSSQDFANRLLEL
+1267 IRSSQDFAKRLLEL

-1286 THKTG
+1286 TTHKTG
-1291 ESATAY
+1291 EGATAY
-1297 GENTSGGFNGA
+1297 GENTSGDFDGT
-1308 YTQDKSETVEGS
+1308 YTQKKSETVEGS

-1335 KFFTGSG
+1335 KIFSGSG
-1342 SKEHDEGKVSYT
+1342 SKEHDEGSVSYT
-1354 YRTTDKVDATPVSK
+1354 HRTTDKVNTTPVSK

-1373 TDAHVDYNYTSIE
+1373 TDAHVGYNYTSIE

-1401 PVTPPVDPDTPDG
+1401 PVTPPET
-1414 PVEDETPDKVVTP
+1414 PVEDETPDEVVTP
-1427 ETPELPAVQ
+1427 ETPELPPVQ
-1436 DATPDDAAPETPVL
+1436 DATPDAPVL

>member
-57 VEGKEGKEGKQEE
+57 VEGEEKKQEE
-70 FVPPVNEEAKKDD
+70 FVPPENDEAKKGD

-99 DYKPAEKPEEPGKSG
+99 DYKPAEKPEEPG
-114 EDGETDGSD
+114 
-123 GSGETD
+123 ETD
-129 ETENPDGTYVKGDV
+129 ETENPDSTYVKGDV
-143 IDNSKKDEATGK
+143 IDNNKKNEETGK

-197 PTITTPTETTGT
+197 TTITTPTETTGT
-209 QTTTTTGTGK
+209 ETTTTTGTGK
-219 ADSKTTIPDTEK
+219 ADSSTTITDTKKGEEINLDDELGKDVRPDWSTDEK
-231 GDKIDLNKELKNKDG
+231 A
-246 KVEEPTWETKVEDKL
+246 KL
-261 GDYTVKEVKD
+261 GDYTVKEVEPSED
-271 TEGDPN
+271 GN

-284 KTSDSETKEMSAEDV
+284 KTSEPETKKMSAEDV

-304 VPKDG
+304 VPEGG
-309 VEKTTDDEGK
+309 VEKKTDDEGN
-319 TTYILKKE
+319 TTYTLKKE

-339 RVTYYKITDNTVET
+339 RVTYYEITGNTVET

-370 DNKNLNTEIKLPSI
+370 DDKDLTTEIKLPSI

-397 EISSEKLGKML
+397 EISSEKLGEML
-408 DDKNYNKDTGEYVY
+408 KDEYYNNVTGEYVY

-432 YKVKKTENTKP
+432 YKVKKTEDTNS
-443 LTPAQLADRLGD
+443 LTNDQLANRLGD
-455 DFTADD
+455 GFSVDADGD
-461 NGVYYK
+461 VCYK
-467 GEKLNFDQME
+467 GEKLTFDQMK
-477 AVRKTLSYTVAVTEV
+477 AVRKTLSYTVAVTEI
-492 TKNEGQVEGGQ
+492 TKNEGQVEGG
-503 ESIKSA
+503 EGSIKSA

-520 ALTDAAKKTGINVD
+520 ALTDAARNAGINVETD
-534 SEDFKNQLNTI
+534 DFKNQLNTI

-581 GTPDSSKDTETR
+581 GSSDPRKDTETR

-621 TYVKPGGGELPSL
+621 TYVKPGSGELPSL
-634 DGWTIASKDPEKGT
+634 EGWTFDGIDTEKGT
-648 TTYKKEETVTSPD
+648 TIYKKEDTVTSPD

-680 SDAEKEEIAWKALQ
+680 SDTEKEEIAWNELQ
-694 NKTGKDKATLLQ
+694 NKTGKDKATLIQ

-725 WTIGTLS
+725 WTIDELS
-732 ESTKTDTKDLNDK
+732 ESTKTDAKDLNDK
-745 LVIPGGKNWSINEK
+745 LVIPGGKNWSIDEK
-759 AGTITVDGETY
+759 ARTITVDGKTY
-770 DKVTKTADGYTCT
+770 DKVTKTNDGYTCT

-805 PDEIQTALAGQYSVS
+805 PEEIQTALAGQYSVS

-835 TKGDETI
+835 TKGNETI

-870 DNKDLEEAYDALWKQ
+870 DNKDLEKAYDALWEQ
-885 IQEIRSKLQP
+885 IQEIQSKLQP

-900 IGKTKI
+900 IGNLEVTDKTKK
-906 DSTTKKEDIIKYFTK
+906 TDIIKYFTT
-921 AISPENMSKDE
+921 AISPENMSRDE

-990 STWLLGGYYYYTD
+990 STWWGGYYYYTD

-1010 VDSNTVHYE
+1010 VHSNTVHYE

-1032 GSKLDLLPNE
+1032 GSKLDLLP
-1042 DGKVDQTDCVLVSKG
+1042 DKDDKVDQTDCVLVSKN

-1067 KLVNGKDNQTVGL
+1067 NLVNGKDNQPVGL

-1091 EGSGHYEYDRGDSNN
+1091 EGDGHYEYDRGNPNN
-1106 NPDKSAYYKLTGTVA
+1106 CPDKSAYYKLTGTVA
-1121 YDPIKENGNIK
+1121 YDPIKENGSIK
-1132 LYQGGFNGRYWV
+1132 LYQGGYDGWHWV
-1144 SAEDQAINA
+1144 RAEDQAINA
-1153 YLEATGSSKTYRD
+1153 YLKATGSNKTAANLSK
-1166 LTTKERD
+1166 KERD

-1207 YGYMSRDANTCI
+1207 YGYMTRDANTCI

-1226 NGTWDYVGGYDLMI
+1226 DGTWGYVGGYDLMI

-1286 THKTG
+1286 THKTS
-1291 ESATAY
+1291 ERATAY
-1297 GENTSGGFNGA
+1297 GENTSGGFDGA
-1308 YTQDKSETVEGS
+1308 YTQDKSETVTGS

-1335 KFFTGSG
+1335 KLFSGKGETSYDTGS
-1342 SKEHDEGKVSYT
+1342 VSYS
-1354 YRTTDKVDATPVSK
+1354 YRTTDKVNTTPVSK

-1414 PVEDETPDKVVTP
+1414 PVEDETPDEVVTP
-1427 ETPELPAVQ
+1427 ETPELPPVQ
-1436 DATPDDAAPETPVL
+1436 DATPDEVVL
-1450 PSDAVLPAVQDALP
+1450 PAEPELPAVQDATALP

>member
-42 QAEPAPVEGKTAEGE
+42 QAEPVAESPTPAPVAEEGE
-57 VEGKEGKEGKQEE
+57 KQEEAGEQEE
-70 FVPPVNEEAKKDD
+70 FVPPENDEAKKDD

-91 TKTDDIII
+91 TETDDITI
-99 DYKPAEKPEEPGKSG
+99 DYKPAEKPEEP
-114 EDGETDGSD
+114 
-123 GSGETD
+123 GETD

-168 DSSSSTTVVDP
+168 EGSSSTTVVDP

-197 PTITTPTETTGT
+197 TTITTPTETTGT
-209 QTTTTTGTGK
+209 QTTTTTGTGEAK
-219 ADSKTTIPDTEK
+219 SETTITDTKKGEEINLDDELGKDVRPDWKT
-231 GDKIDLNKELKNKDG
+231 DKDAKLGGYTVDKVEPAKDG
-246 KVEEPTWETKVEDKL
+246 
-261 GDYTVKEVKD
+261 
-271 TEGDPN
+271 N

-284 KTSDSETKEMSAEDV
+284 KTSEPETKEMSAEDV

-309 VEKTTDDEGK
+309 VEKKTDDEGN
-319 TTYILKKE
+319 TTYTLKKE

-339 RVTYYKITDNTVET
+339 RVTYYKITGTTVET

-370 DNKNLNTEIKLPSI
+370 DDKDLTTEIELPSI

-397 EISSEKLGKML
+397 EISSEKLGEML
-408 DDKNYNKDTGEYVY
+408 QDEYYNNVTGEYVY
-422 TETVDGKEYT
+422 TENVDGKEYT
-432 YKVKKTENTKP
+432 YKVKKTEDSKP
-443 LTPAQLADRLGD
+443 LTNAQLADRLGEG
-455 DFTADD
+455 FTGDD

-467 GEKLNFDQME
+467 GEKLTFDQKE
-477 AVRKTLSYTVAVTEV
+477 AVRKTLSYTVEVTEV
-492 TKNEGQVEGGQ
+492 TKTPGQVEGGQ
-503 ESIKSA
+503 ESIESA
-509 EETAKLEAIKA
+509 EEAAKLEAIKA
-520 ALTDAAKKTGINVD
+520 ALTDAARNVGINVETD
-534 SEDFKNQLNTI
+534 DFKNQLNTI
-545 DPTGK
+545 DSTGK

-581 GTPDSSKDTETR
+581 GSSDPSKDTETR

-604 AYVTGSNTWTES
+604 AYVNGSNTWTES

-621 TYVKPGGGELPSL
+621 TYVKPDSGELPSL
-634 DGWTIASKDPEKGT
+634 DGWTFDSIDTEKGT

-680 SDAEKEEIAWKALQ
+680 SDTEKEEIAWAELLKQHPEYKNKDELKA
-694 NKTGKDKATLLQ
+694 A
-706 EGYSID
+706 GYNINIS
-712 IGSMDF
+712 SMDF

-725 WTIGTLS
+725 WTIDELS
-732 ESTKTDTKDLNDK
+732 ESTKTDAKDLNDK
-745 LVIPGGKNWSINEK
+745 LVIPGGKNWSIDEK
-759 AGTITVDGETY
+759 ARTITVDGKTY
-770 DKVTKTADGYTCT
+770 DKVTKTNDGYTCT

-805 PDEIQTALAGQYSVS
+805 PEEIQTALAGQYSVP

-835 TKGDETI
+835 TKGNETI

-870 DNKDLEEAYDALWKQ
+870 DNKDLEKAYDELWKQ
-885 IQEIRSKLQP
+885 IQEIQSKLQP

-900 IGKTKI
+900 IGNLEVTDKTEK
-906 DSTTKKEDIIKYFTK
+906 TDIIKYFTT

-944 KNSTYVANK
+944 KSSTYVANK

-970 DEFKYFSKAPDGS
+970 DEFKSFSKAPDGS

-990 STWLLGGYYYYTD
+990 WTRWGGYYYYTD

-1010 VDSNTVHYE
+1010 VHSNTVHYE

-1032 GSKLDLLPNE
+1032 GSKLDLLPDK
-1042 DGKVDQTDCVLVSKG
+1042 DGNVDQTDCVLVSKN

-1067 KLVNGKDNQTVGL
+1067 NLVNGKGNQPVGL

-1091 EGSGHYEYDRGDSNN
+1091 EGDGHYEYDRGNPNN
-1106 NPDKSAYYKLTGTVA
+1106 CPDKSAYYKLTGTVA
-1121 YDPIKENGNIK
+1121 YDPIKENGSIK
-1132 LYQGGFNGRYWV
+1132 LYQGGYDDWHWV

-1153 YLEATGSSKTYRD
+1153 YLKATGSSKTAAS
-1166 LTTKERD
+1166 LTKKERD

-1207 YGYMSRDANTCI
+1207 YGYMTRDANTCI

-1226 NGTWDYVGGYDLMI
+1226 DGTWGYVGGYDLMI

-1286 THKTG
+1286 THKTS
-1291 ESATAY
+1291 ESATAS

-1308 YTQDKSETVEGS
+1308 YTQDKSETVTGS

-1335 KFFTGSG
+1335 KLFTGSG

-1354 YRTTDKVDATPVSK
+1354 YRTTDKVNTTPVSK

-1386 TRTVTVNGEETVIVP
+1386 TRTVTVDGEETVIVP
-1401 PVTPPVDPDTPDG
+1401 PVTPPET
-1414 PVEDETPDKVVTP
+1414 PVEDETPDEVVTP
-1427 ETPELPAVQ
+1427 ETPELPPVQ

-1479 GMLLTIAG
+1479 GMLLMVVG
-1487 AFASLK
+1487 AFTSLK

>member
-1 MTNKKLKL
+1 M
-9 AAMSVALTACVAAQP
+9 
-24 MAAHAVE
+24 
-31 GPDSVEDNAAP
+31 
-42 QAEPAPVEGKTAEGE
+42 
-57 VEGKEGKEGKQEE
+57 
-70 FVPPVNEEAKKDD
+70 NEEAKSEE

-99 DYKPAEKPEEPGKSG
+99 DYKPAEKPEEPGESG
-114 EDGETDGSD
+114 KDGETDGSE

-197 PTITTPTETTGT
+197 TTITTPTETTGT

-219 ADSKTTIPDTEK
+219 ADSSTTITDTKKGEEINLDDELGKDVRPDWKT
-231 GDKIDLNKELKNKDG
+231 DKDAKLGGYTVD
-246 KVEEPTWETKVEDKL
+246 KVEPAED
-261 GDYTVKEVKD
+261 G
-271 TEGDPN
+271 N
-277 SKTLTLK
+277 SKELTLK
-284 KTSDSETKEMSAEDV
+284 KTSPTEEKEMAAEDI

-304 VPKDG
+304 VPEGG
-309 VEKTTDDEGK
+309 VEKKTDDEGN
-319 TTYILKKE
+319 TTYTLKKE

-339 RVTYYKITDNTVET
+339 RVTYYEITGNTVKT
-353 TTETTLVLKVE
+353 TTETTLKLKVE
-364 KGTVDV
+364 KGTETKKDQ
-370 DNKNLNTEIKLPSI
+370 DLSTEAELPDSI
-384 TAKNTDETKTDVI
+384 TVKNGKSELKVSKDILEKALDNGGTYTDT
-397 EISSEKLGKML
+397 
-408 DDKNYNKDTGEYVY
+408 DKNITY
-422 TETVDGKEYT
+422 TVTKKE
-432 YKVKKTENTKP
+432 ESSTK
-443 LTPAQLADRLGD
+443 LSNEQLAKRLGD
-455 DFTADD
+455 GFTYNAADD
-461 NGVYYK
+461 SISYK
-467 GEKLNFDQME
+467 GEKLTISQND
-477 AVRKTLSYTVAVTEV
+477 VYRKLLSYDVTVTE
-492 TKNEGQVEGGQ
+492 TIKNEGQVEGGQ
-503 ESIKSA
+503 ASIDKA
-509 EETAKLEAIKA
+509 NNDAKLEAIKA

-581 GTPDSSKDTETR
+581 GSSDPSKDTETR
-593 KDVTDNVITGT
+593 EDVKDNTVTGT

-621 TYVKPGGGELPSL
+621 TYVKPGSGELPSL
-634 DGWTIASKDPEKGT
+634 DGWTVASKDPEKGT

-673 TESSASL
+673 KESSASL
-680 SDAEKEEIAWKALQ
+680 SDAEKADIAWAELLKQHPEYKNEDELKA
-694 NKTGKDKATLLQ
+694 A
-706 EGYSID
+706 GYNID

-725 WTIGTLS
+725 WTIDELS
-732 ESTKTDTKDLNDK
+732 ESTKTDAKDLNDK
-745 LVIPGGKNWSINEK
+745 LVIPGGKNWSIDEK
-759 AGTITVDGETY
+759 AGTITVDGDIY
-770 DKVTKTADGYTCT
+770 RNVTKTNDGYTCT

-794 TFTKQAGAPLT
+794 TFTKKAGAPLT
-805 PDEIQTALAGQYSVS
+805 PEEIQTALAGQYSVS

-865 TDIIK
+865 TGIIK
-870 DNKDLEEAYDALWKQ
+870 DDKDLEKAYDELWKQ
-885 IQEIRSKLQP
+885 IQEIQSKLQP
-895 GEELW
+895 GEELR
-900 IGKTKI
+900 IGETKI

-921 AISPENMSKDE
+921 AISPDNMSKDE

-970 DEFKYFSKAPDGS
+970 GEFKYFSKAPDGS

-990 STWLLGGYYYYTD
+990 STWGWNGYYYYTD
-1003 ANGQEVR
+1003 ANGHEVR
-1010 VDSNTVHYE
+1010 VDSNTVHSE
-1019 EQRDDIGHLDLAS
+1019 EQRDDIKHLDLAS
-1032 GSKLDLLPNE
+1032 GSKLDLLPDE
-1042 DGKVDQTDCVLVSKG
+1042 DGKVNQTDCVLVSKN

-1091 EGSGHYEYDRGDSNN
+1091 EGDGHYEYDRGNPN
-1106 NPDKSAYYKLTGTVA
+1106 KNPDKSAYYKLTGTVA
-1121 YDPIKENGNIK
+1121 YDPIKDKDGSIK
-1132 LYQGGFNGRYWV
+1132 LYQGQWGDYWNPGI
-1144 SAEDQAINA
+1144 SAEDEAINA
-1153 YLEATGSSKTYRD
+1153 YLKATGSSKTYRD
-1166 LTTKERD
+1166 LTTKERN

-1184 TTDTNSTGESGYQVY
+1184 TTGTNSTGESGYQVY
-1199 LKTSELTA
+1199 LKSSELTA

-1226 NGTWDYVGGYDLMI
+1226 DGTWGYVGGYDLMI
-1240 SKLTQVSEGKVVGQT
+1240 SELTQVREGKVVGQT

-1267 IRSSQDFANRLLEL
+1267 IRSSQDFAKRLLEL

-1286 THKTG
+1286 TTHKTG
-1291 ESATAY
+1291 EGATAY
-1297 GENTSGGFNGA
+1297 GENTSGDFDGT
-1308 YTQDKSETVEGS
+1308 YTQKKSETVEGS

-1335 KFFTGSG
+1335 KIFSGSG
-1342 SKEHDEGKVSYT
+1342 SKEHDEGSVSYT
-1354 YRTTDKVDATPVSK
+1354 HRTTDKVNTTPVSK

-1373 TDAHVDYNYTSIE
+1373 TDAHVGYNYTSIE

-1401 PVTPPVDPDTPDG
+1401 PVTPPET
-1414 PVEDETPDKVVTP
+1414 PVEDETPDEVVMTP
-1427 ETPELPAVQ
+1427 ETPELPPVQ
-1436 DATPDDAAPETPVL
+1436 DATPDTPVL

>member
-57 VEGKEGKEGKQEE
+57 VEGEAEKQEE
-70 FVPPVNEEAKKDD
+70 FVPPVNKEAKEEE

-99 DYKPAEKPEEPGKSG
+99 DYKPAEKPDETGKSG

-155 DGKIGEATKEETP
+155 DGKIGKATKEETP

-197 PTITTPTETTGT
+197 TTITTPTETTGT
-209 QTTTTTGTGK
+209 ETTTTTGTGK
-219 ADSKTTIPDTEK
+219 ADSSTTITDTKKGEEINLDDELGKDVRPDWKT
-231 GDKIDLNKELKNKDG
+231 DKDAKLGGYTVDKVEPAKDG
-246 KVEEPTWETKVEDKL
+246 
-261 GDYTVKEVKD
+261 
-271 TEGDPN
+271 N

-284 KTSDSETKEMSAEDV
+284 KTSPTEEKEMAAEDI

-304 VPKDG
+304 VPEGG
-309 VEKTTDDEGK
+309 VEKKTDDEGK

-339 RVTYYKITDNTVET
+339 RVTYYEITGNSVKT
-353 TTETTLVLKVE
+353 TTETTLKLKVE
-364 KGTVDV
+364 KGTETKKDQ
-370 DNKNLNTEIKLPSI
+370 DLSTEAELPDSI
-384 TAKNTDETKTDVI
+384 TVKNGKSELKVSKDILEKALDNGGTYTDT
-397 EISSEKLGKML
+397 
-408 DDKNYNKDTGEYVY
+408 DKNITY
-422 TETVDGKEYT
+422 TVTKKE
-432 YKVKKTENTKP
+432 ESSTK
-443 LTPAQLADRLGD
+443 LSNEQLAKRLGD
-455 DFTADD
+455 GFTYNAADD
-461 NGVYYK
+461 SISYK
-467 GEKLNFDQME
+467 GEKLTISQND
-477 AVRKTLSYTVAVTEV
+477 VYRKLLSYDVTVTE
-492 TKNEGQVEGGQ
+492 TIKNEGQVEGGQ
-503 ESIKSA
+503 ASIDKA
-509 EETAKLEAIKA
+509 NNDAKLEAIKA

-581 GTPDSSKDTETR
+581 GSSDPSKDTETR

-621 TYVKPGGGELPSL
+621 TYVKPGSGELPSL
-634 DGWTIASKDPEKGT
+634 EGWTIASKDPEKGT

-680 SDAEKEEIAWKALQ
+680 SDAEKEEIAWKELQ

-725 WTIGTLS
+725 WTIDTLS

-745 LVIPGGKNWSINEK
+745 LVIPGGKNWSIDEN
-759 AGTITVDGETY
+759 AGTITVDGNIY
-770 DKVTKTADGYTCT
+770 RNVTKTDDGYTCT

-794 TFTKQAGAPLT
+794 TFTKKAGAPLT
-805 PDEIQTALAGQYSVS
+805 PEEIQTALAGQYSVS

-865 TDIIK
+865 TGIIK
-870 DNKDLEEAYDALWKQ
+870 DDKDLEKAYDELWKQ
-885 IQEIRSKLQP
+885 IQEIQSKLQP
-895 GEELW
+895 GEELR
-900 IGKTKI
+900 IGETKI

-921 AISPENMSKDE
+921 AISPDDMSKDE

-944 KNSTYVANK
+944 KSSTYVANK

-970 DEFKYFSKAPDGS
+970 DEFKYFSKAPDDS

-990 STWLLGGYYYYTD
+990 WTWWGGYYYYTD

-1010 VDSNTVHYE
+1010 VDSNTVHSE

-1032 GSKLDLLPNE
+1032 GSKLDLLPDE
-1042 DGKVDQTDCVLVSKG
+1042 DGKVNQTDCVLVSKN

-1091 EGSGHYEYDRGDSNN
+1091 KGSGHYEYDRGDPNK

-1121 YDPIKENGNIK
+1121 YDPIKENGSIK
-1132 LYQGGFNGRYWV
+1132 LYQGQWGDYWNPGI
-1144 SAEDQAINA
+1144 SAEDEAINA
-1153 YLEATGSSKTYRD
+1153 YLKATGSSKTYRD
-1166 LTTKERD
+1166 LTTKERN

-1184 TTDTNSTGESGYQVY
+1184 TTGTNSTGESGYQVY

-1219 NSTYKRQ
+1219 NSTYSRQ
-1226 NGTWDYVGGYDLMI
+1226 DSTWGYVGGYDLMI
-1240 SKLTQVSEGKVVGQT
+1240 SELTQVREGKVIGQT

-1267 IRSSQDFANRLLEL
+1267 IRSSQDFAKRLLEL

-1286 THKTG
+1286 TTHKTG
-1291 ESATAY
+1291 EGATAY
-1297 GENTSGGFNGA
+1297 GENTSGDFDGT
-1308 YTQDKSETVEGS
+1308 YTQKKSETVEGS

-1335 KFFTGSG
+1335 KIFSGSG

-1354 YRTTDKVDATPVSK
+1354 HRTTDKVNTTPVSK

-1373 TDAHVDYNYTSIE
+1373 TAAHVGYNYTSIE

-1401 PVTPPVDPDTPDG
+1401 PVTPPET
-1414 PVEDETPDKVVTP
+1414 PVEDETPDEVVTP
-1427 ETPELPAVQ
+1427 ETPELPPVQ
-1436 DATPDDAAPETPVL
+1436 DATPDTPVL

>member
-42 QAEPAPVEGKTAEGE
+42 QAEPAPVEGETAEGE
-57 VEGKEGKEGKQEE
+57 VEGEEEKQEE
-70 FVPPVNEEAKKDD
+70 FVPPVNEEAKSEE

-91 TKTDDIII
+91 TKTDDITI
-99 DYKPAEKPEEPGKSG
+99 DYKPAEKPEEPGESG
-114 EDGETDGSD
+114 KDGETDGSE

-143 IDNSKKDEATGK
+143 IDNSKKDEATGE
-155 DGKIGEATKEETP
+155 DGKIGTATKEETP

-197 PTITTPTETTGT
+197 TTITTPTETTGT
-209 QTTTTTGTGK
+209 ETTTTTGTGK
-219 ADSKTTIPDTEK
+219 ADSSTTITDTKKGEEINLDDELGKDVRPDWKT
-231 GDKIDLNKELKNKDG
+231 DKDAKLGGYTVDKVEPAKDG
-246 KVEEPTWETKVEDKL
+246 
-261 GDYTVKEVKD
+261 
-271 TEGDPN
+271 N

-284 KTSDSETKEMSAEDV
+284 KTSPTEEKEMAAEDI

-304 VPKDG
+304 VPEGG
-309 VEKTTDDEGK
+309 VEKKEELDEEGNPK
-319 TTYILKKE
+319 TTYTLKKE

-339 RVTYYKITDNTVET
+339 RVTYYEITGNSVKT
-353 TTETTLVLKVE
+353 TTETTLKLKVE

-370 DNKNLNTEIKLPSI
+370 DEKDLTTKVELPSI

-397 EISSEKLGKML
+397 EISSEKLGEML
-408 DDKNYNKDTGEYVY
+408 KDEYYNNVTGEYVY

-432 YKVKKTENTKP
+432 YKVKKTEDTNS
-443 LTPAQLADRLGD
+443 LTNDQLANRLGD
-455 DFTADD
+455 GFSVDADGD
-461 NGVYYK
+461 VCYK
-467 GEKLNFDQME
+467 GEKLTFDQME
-477 AVRKTLSYTVAVTEV
+477 AVRKTLSYTVEVTEV
-492 TKNEGQVEGGQ
+492 TKTPGQVEGGQ

-604 AYVTGSNTWTES
+604 AYVPGSNTWTES

-621 TYVKPGGGELPSL
+621 TYVKPGSGELPSL
-634 DGWTIASKDPEKGT
+634 EGWTFDGIDTEKGT

-680 SDAEKEEIAWKALQ
+680 SDAEKADIAWAELLKQHPEYKNEDELKA
-694 NKTGKDKATLLQ
+694 A
-706 EGYSID
+706 GYNID

-745 LVIPGGKNWSINEK
+745 LVIPGGKNWSIDEN
-759 AGTITVDGETY
+759 AGTITVDGNIY
-770 DKVTKTADGYTCT
+770 RNVTKTDDGYTCT

-805 PDEIQTALAGQYSVS
+805 PEEIQTALAGQYSVS

-835 TKGDETI
+835 TKGNETI

-870 DNKDLEEAYDALWKQ
+870 DNKDLEKAYDELWKQ
-885 IQEIRSKLQP
+885 IQEIQSKLQP
-895 GEELW
+895 GEELR
-900 IGKTKI
+900 IGETKI

-921 AISPENMSKDE
+921 AISPDNMSKDE

-970 DEFKYFSKAPDGS
+970 GEFKSFSKAPDGS

-990 STWLLGGYYYYTD
+990 STWGWNGYYYYTD

-1010 VDSNTVHYE
+1010 VHSNTVHSE

-1032 GSKLDLLPNE
+1032 GSKLDLLPDE
-1042 DGKVDQTDCVLVSKG
+1042 DGKVNQTDCVLVSKN

-1091 EGSGHYEYDRGDSNN
+1091 EGSGHYEYDRGNRNN

-1121 YDPIKENGNIK
+1121 YDPIKENGSIK
-1132 LYQGGFNGRYWV
+1132 LYQGQWGDYWNPGI
-1144 SAEDQAINA
+1144 SAEDEAINA
-1153 YLEATGSSKTYRD
+1153 YLKATGSSKTYRD
-1166 LTTKERD
+1166 LTTKERN

-1184 TTDTNSTGESGYQVY
+1184 TTGTNSTGESGYQVY
-1199 LKTSELTA
+1199 LKSSELTA

-1226 NGTWDYVGGYDLMI
+1226 DGTWGYVGGYDLMI
-1240 SKLTQVSEGKVVGQT
+1240 SELTQVREGKVVGQT

-1267 IRSSQDFANRLLEL
+1267 IRSSQDFAKRLLEL

-1286 THKTG
+1286 TTHKTG
-1291 ESATAY
+1291 EGATAY
-1297 GENTSGGFNGA
+1297 GENTSGDFDGT
-1308 YTQDKSETVEGS
+1308 YTQKKSETVEAS
-1320 GTGKGHYTTF
+1320 GTGSGHYTTF

-1335 KFFTGSG
+1335 KIFSGSG
-1342 SKEHDEGKVSYT
+1342 SKEHDEGSVSYT
-1354 YRTTDKVDATPVSK
+1354 HRTTDKVNTTPVSK

-1373 TDAHVDYNYTSIE
+1373 TDAHVGYNYTSIE
-1386 TRTVTVNGEETVIVP
+1386 TRKVTVNGEETVIVP

-1414 PVEDETPDKVVTP
+1414 PVEDETPDEVVTP
-1427 ETPELPAVQ
+1427 ETPELPPVQ
-1436 DATPDDAAPETPVL
+1436 DATPDAPVL

>member
-1 MTNKKLKL
+1 M
-9 AAMSVALTACVAAQP
+9 
-24 MAAHAVE
+24 
-31 GPDSVEDNAAP
+31 
-42 QAEPAPVEGKTAEGE
+42 
-57 VEGKEGKEGKQEE
+57 
-70 FVPPVNEEAKKDD
+70 NEEAKSEE

-91 TKTDDIII
+91 TKTDDITI
-99 DYKPAEKPEEPGKSG
+99 DYKPAAKPEEPGKSG
-114 EDGETDGSD
+114 EDGEADGSE

-197 PTITTPTETTGT
+197 TTITTPTETTGT
-209 QTTTTTGTGK
+209 ETTTTTGTGK
-219 ADSKTTIPDTEK
+219 ADSSTTITDTKKGEEINLDDELGKDVRPDWKT
-231 GDKIDLNKELKNKDG
+231 DKDAKLGGYTVDKVEPAKDG
-246 KVEEPTWETKVEDKL
+246 
-261 GDYTVKEVKD
+261 
-271 TEGDPN
+271 N

-284 KTSDSETKEMSAEDV
+284 KTSEPETKEMSAEDV

-304 VPKDG
+304 VPEDG
-309 VEKTTDDEGK
+309 VEKKTDDEGN
-319 TTYILKKE
+319 TTYTLKKE

-339 RVTYYKITDNTVET
+339 RVTYYEITGNSVKT
-353 TTETTLVLKVE
+353 TTETTLKLKVE
-364 KGTVDV
+364 KGTETKKDQ
-370 DNKNLNTEIKLPSI
+370 DLSTEAELPDSI
-384 TAKNTDETKTDVI
+384 TVKNGKSELKVSKDILEKALDNGGTYTDT
-397 EISSEKLGKML
+397 
-408 DDKNYNKDTGEYVY
+408 DKNITY
-422 TETVDGKEYT
+422 TVTKKE
-432 YKVKKTENTKP
+432 ESSTK
-443 LTPAQLADRLGD
+443 LSNEQLAKRLGD
-455 DFTADD
+455 GFTYNAADD
-461 NGVYYK
+461 SISYK
-467 GEKLNFDQME
+467 GEKLTISQND
-477 AVRKTLSYTVAVTEV
+477 VYRKLLSYDVTVTE
-492 TKNEGQVEGGQ
+492 TIKNEGQVEGGQ
-503 ESIKSA
+503 ASIDKA
-509 EETAKLEAIKA
+509 NNDAKLEAIKA

-569 RYDGATVSAPQP
+569 CYDGATVSAPEP
-581 GTPDSSKDTETR
+581 GSSDPSKNTETR
-593 KDVTDNVITGT
+593 EDIKDYTVTGT

-621 TYVKPGGGELPSL
+621 TYVKPGSGELPSL
-634 DGWTIASKDPEKGT
+634 EGWTFDGIDTEKGT

-673 TESSASL
+673 KESSASL
-680 SDAEKEEIAWKALQ
+680 TDAEKEEIAWKELQ
-694 NKTGKDKATLLQ
+694 NKSGKDKATLLQ

-725 WTIGTLS
+725 WTIDTLS

-745 LVIPGGKNWSINEK
+745 LVIPGGKNWSIDEN
-759 AGTITVDGETY
+759 AGTITVDGNIY
-770 DKVTKTADGYTCT
+770 RNVTKTDDGYTCT

-794 TFTKQAGAPLT
+794 TFTKKAGAPLT
-805 PDEIQTALAGQYSVS
+805 PEEIQTALAGQYSVS

-865 TDIIK
+865 TGIIK
-870 DNKDLEEAYDALWKQ
+870 DDKDLEKAYDELWKQ
-885 IQEIRSKLQP
+885 IQEIQSKLQP

-906 DSTTKKEDIIKYFTK
+906 DSTTQKEDIIKYFTK

-944 KNSTYVANK
+944 KSSTYVANK

-970 DEFKYFSKAPDGS
+970 GEFKYFSKAPDGS

-990 STWLLGGYYYYTD
+990 STWGWNGYYYYTD
-1003 ANGQEVR
+1003 ANGHEVR
-1010 VDSNTVHYE
+1010 VDSNTVHSE
-1019 EQRDDIGHLDLAS
+1019 EQRDDIKHLDLAS
-1032 GSKLDLLPNE
+1032 GSKLDLLPDK
-1042 DGKVDQTDCVLVSKG
+1042 DGKVDQTDCVLVSKN

-1091 EGSGHYEYDRGDSNN
+1091 EGSGHYEYDRGNRNN

-1121 YDPIKENGNIK
+1121 YDPIKDKDGSIK
-1132 LYQGGFNGRYWV
+1132 LYQGQWGDYWNPGI
-1144 SAEDQAINA
+1144 SAEDEAINA
-1153 YLEATGSSKTYRD
+1153 YLKATGSSKTYRD
-1166 LTTKERD
+1166 LTTKERN

-1184 TTDTNSTGESGYQVY
+1184 TTGTNSTGESGYQVY
-1199 LKTSELTA
+1199 LKSSELTA

-1226 NGTWDYVGGYDLMI
+1226 DGTWGYVGGYDLMI
-1240 SKLTQVSEGKVVGQT
+1240 SELTQVSEGKVIGQT

-1267 IRSSQDFANRLLEL
+1267 IRSSQDFAKRLLEL

-1286 THKTG
+1286 TTHKTG
-1291 ESATAY
+1291 EGATAY
-1297 GENTSGGFNGA
+1297 GENTSGDFDGA
-1308 YTQDKSETVEGS
+1308 YTQKKSETVEGS

-1335 KFFTGSG
+1335 KIFSGSG
-1342 SKEHDEGKVSYT
+1342 SKEHDEGSVSYT
-1354 YRTTDKVDATPVSK
+1354 HRTTDKVNTTPVSK

-1401 PVTPPVDPDTPDG
+1401 PVTPPET
-1414 PVEDETPDKVVTP
+1414 PVEDETPDEVVTP
-1427 ETPELPAVQ
+1427 ETPELPPVQ
-1436 DATPDDAAPETPVL
+1436 DATPDAPVL